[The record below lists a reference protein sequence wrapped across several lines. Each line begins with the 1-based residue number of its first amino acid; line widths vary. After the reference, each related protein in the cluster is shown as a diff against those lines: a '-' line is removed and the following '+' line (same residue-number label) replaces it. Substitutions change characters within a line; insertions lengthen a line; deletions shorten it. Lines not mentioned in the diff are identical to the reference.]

1 MGRNNNPTRGSTI
14 RHVVRTIAAAS
25 AAAAT
30 LVAGMLV
37 AGTANAA
44 SMRDP
49 FERTIQN
56 SNPGLWTNLGTITF
70 SNGNKYENME
80 QSLGVVDRVNGRNT
94 YCIQADVL
102 YTDTPEGPWSEWT
115 DENSRPDA
123 QRLAWL
129 TDKYNGNKDDL
140 TQAAIAGLIHRELD
154 PIGPE
159 YLQNVQRLGWKDGT
173 SWATY
178 EAKMNELWNEAVA
191 NTPENLDM
199 TYKYTTGERKGSVT
213 PSITNGNGAEIAG
226 IQYTVTLNGPAVFD
240 QTKTSTISGTTTN
253 EAIHLPWTATG
264 NGKVT
269 STVQHKIPKAIRLDS
284 PNQNLMGPTD
294 PQTVSKN
301 IQFDVLNNF
310 KPTIESNQTDHRIE
324 YGHAPEDD
332 LTWHVDPTG
341 GDWIEGATIKST
353 GTLYYFAKKPVEGR
367 TTVKDGVKAAT
378 ATVTGDKDGATNHV
392 DATSITMDPD
402 FVKAHKGATPS
413 NLPDTGWYTWVW
425 QITPDMQDAN
435 MKQYLSTDYDWS
447 DNVLEAESTQ
457 HMRNM
462 QPTIKSSV
470 SDAYKNDQSTVTG
483 ADGTERPSVQI
494 GSAQASDKTDVV
506 YLEKGSV
513 IRDKVTLNVTDVN
526 GDGKVDTQDWLHTKD
541 GQGEGKET
549 EDNQITL
556 TVNGTIYGGMTREQ
570 AEQAQK
576 DTAAGKTVELPK
588 QAVKLATA
596 TFTTNK
602 AGDYLIS
609 SSDEDKPV
617 AQWKA
622 EDGVDLTNLPSGYAT
637 FVFDIANKDQDTES
651 QTGIKPSKD
660 YPFAKDVHE
669 APFTADETVMIRL
682 TPKLDST
689 VSSKEVKAGETT
701 IDKLVVAKTNEKDVW
716 PTYPE
721 TNVTE
726 GETAKSTPLS
736 LDFHGVL
743 YKVSDDPSSAIEET
757 DTVPENA
764 VKVHEA
770 DIKDVTK
777 FGTYTTDS
785 FTLTDTGTYAW
796 HWVMTPS
803 LTGDQNHNP
812 LAALAWRQLTH
823 GRVQHAF
830 GLASEIVR
838 VQGKKPDVPKCEVST
853 KSQGEVAFENDKAD
867 LHDELLLKNCEQAAK
882 AEFELWKQANGDQSG
897 DVLITVTGKVDAV
910 DGAHSPTVTV
920 HETGT
925 YYWREKVYDKS
936 GKLISYGD
944 ARKSNET
951 VLVKEKG
958 LASTGVGTPMLLWAG
973 VLAGAGIA
981 LALAGSRKRIRL

>member
-1 MGRNNNPTRGSTI
+1 MGRNSNPTRGSTI

-25 AAAAT
+25 AAVAT
-30 LVAGMLV
+30 LAAGMLV

-44 SMRDP
+44 VMRDP
-49 FERTIQN
+49 GERSIQN
-56 SNPGLWTNLGTITF
+56 GNPGLWTNVGTITF
-70 SNGNKYENME
+70 SNGKKYENMA
-80 QSLGVVDRVNGRNT
+80 QSLGVVDRVNGKNT
-94 YCIQADVL
+94 YCIQADTL
-102 YTDTPEGPWSEWT
+102 YTGTSGTWGDWT
-115 DENSRPDA
+115 DERTKPDA
-123 QRLAWL
+123 QKLAWL
-129 TDKYNGNKDDL
+129 TDRHNGDRDDL
-140 TQAAIAGLIHRELD
+140 TQAAIAGLIHQKLD
-154 PIGPE
+154 PMGNE
-159 YLQNVQRLGWKDGT
+159 YLNGLRQLGWADGP
-173 SWATY
+173 SWDAYT
-178 EAKMNELWNEAVA
+178 AKMNSLWTEAV
-191 NTPENLDM
+191 NGTPTDLDM
-199 TYKYTTGERKGSVT
+199 QYRYTTGKRKGLVT
-213 PSITNGNGAEIAG
+213 PSIMNGNGVEIAG
-226 IQYTVTLNGPAVFD
+226 IQYTVTLKGPAVFD
-240 QTKTSTISGTTTN
+240 QTGTNTISGTTTN
-253 EAIHLPWTATG
+253 EAIHLSWTATG

-269 STVQHKIPKAIRLDS
+269 SIVQHKIPKATRLES

-301 IQFDVLNNF
+301 IQFEVLNNF
-310 KPTIESNQTDHRIE
+310 KPTIQSDQSDHRIE

-341 GDWIEGATIKST
+341 GDWIQGATIKST
-353 GTLYYFAKKPVEGR
+353 GTLYYFANKPVEGR
-367 TTVKDGVKAAT
+367 TTVRDGVKAAT
-378 ATVTGDKDGATNHV
+378 ATAAGDRDGATSHV
-392 DATSITMDPD
+392 DASSITMDPG
-402 FVKAHKGATPS
+402 FVKAHPGATPS
-413 NLPDTGWYTWVW
+413 SLPATGWYTWVW
-425 QITPDMQDAN
+425 QITPGMQDAN
-435 MKQYLSTDYDWS
+435 MRQYLPADYDWS
-447 DNVLEAESTQ
+447 DNVLEAETTLHVRS
-457 HMRNM
+457 M
-462 QPTIKSSV
+462 QPTITSSV
-470 SDAYKNDQSTVTG
+470 SAAYKTDQSKVTG
-483 ADGTERPSVQI
+483 ADGVERPAVQI
-494 GSAQASDKTDVV
+494 GSAAASDRTDVV
-506 YLEKGSV
+506 YLEKGGV
-513 IRDKVTLNVTDVN
+513 IRDKVTLGVSDVN
-526 GDGKVDTQDWLHTKD
+526 GDGKTDTADWLHTKD
-541 GQGEGKET
+541 GQGEGRET
-549 EDNQITL
+549 EANQITIR
-556 TVNGTIYGGMTREQ
+556 VNGTLYGGMTREQ

-602 AGDYLIS
+602 AGDYLLS
-609 SSDEDKPV
+609 SRKGEKPAGV
-617 AQWKA
+617 WKA
-622 EDGVDLTNLPSGYAT
+622 ENGIDLTNPPSGYAT
-637 FVFDIANKDQDTES
+637 FVYDIANKDQDTES
-651 QTGIKPSKD
+651 QTGIKPSDD

-669 APFTADETVMIRL
+669 APFTADETVMFRL

-701 IDKLVVAKTNEKDVW
+701 VDKLVVAKTNEKDVW

-726 GETAKSTPLS
+726 GETPKSTPLS

-743 YKVSDDPSSAIEET
+743 YKVSDDPSAAIEET

-764 VKVHEA
+764 VKVHET

-785 FTLTDTGTYAW
+785 FTLTESGTYAW

-823 GRVQHAF
+823 GKVQHAF

-838 VQGKKPDVPKCEVST
+838 VLKPETPKCEVST
-853 KSQGEVAFENDKAD
+853 KSQGEVTFENGKAD
-867 LHDELLLKNCEQAAK
+867 LHDELLLKNCSDAAK
-882 AEFELWKQANGDQSG
+882 AEFELWKQSNGDQSG
-897 DVLITVTGKVDAV
+897 DVLITVTGKVDAK
-910 DGAHSPTVTV
+910 DGIHSPTVTV

-925 YYWREKVYDKS
+925 YYWREKVYDQT

-944 ARKSNET
+944 ARKPNET

>member
-37 AGTANAA
+37 AGTADAA
-44 SMRDP
+44 DMRDP
-49 FERTIQN
+49 FERSIQN
-56 SNPGLWTNLGTITF
+56 GNPGLWANLGTITF
-70 SNGNKYENME
+70 SNGHKYEDME
-80 QSLGVVDRVNGRNT
+80 QSLGVVDKVNGKNV
-94 YCIQADVL
+94 YCIQADTL
-102 YTDTPEGPWSEWT
+102 YTGTTGTWGEWT
-115 DENSRPDA
+115 DAKTKPDA

-129 TDKYNGNKDDL
+129 ADKYNGNTDDL
-140 TQAAIAGLIHRELD
+140 TQAAIAGLIHQKLD
-154 PIGPE
+154 PMGEE
-159 YLQNVQRLGWKDGT
+159 YLKGIERLGWKDGT
-173 SWATY
+173 SWDTY
-178 EAKMNELWNEAVA
+178 TKKMNELWNEAVA
-191 NTPENLDM
+191 NTPSNLDM
-199 TYKYTTGERKGSVT
+199 RYQYTIGQRKGTIDVG
-213 PSITNGNGAEIAG
+213 IQNGNGGFLSG
-226 IQYTVTLNGPAVFD
+226 ITYTATLKGPAVFD
-240 QTKTSTISGTTTN
+240 QTGKNTISGTTTN
-253 EAIHLPWTATG
+253 SAQHVAWTATG
-264 NGKVT
+264 NGKVMP
-269 STVQHKIPKAIRLDS
+269 VFNYKVPKAAKLSS
-284 PNQNLMGPTD
+284 PNQNLMAATD
-294 PQTVSKN
+294 PETVSKN
-301 IQFDVLNNF
+301 IQFEVLNNF

-332 LTWHVDPTG
+332 LTWHVDPSG

-367 TTVKDGVKAAT
+367 TTVRDGVKAAT
-378 ATVTGDKDGATNHV
+378 ATVTGDRDGATSHV
-392 DATSITMDPD
+392 DASSITMDPG
-402 FVKAHKGATPS
+402 FVKAHPGATPS
-413 NLPDTGWYTWVW
+413 SLPATGWYTWVW
-425 QITPDMQDAN
+425 EITPGMQDAD
-435 MKQYLSTDYDWS
+435 MRQYLPADYDWS
-447 DNVLEAESTQ
+447 DNVLEAETTL
-457 HMRNM
+457 HVRNM
-462 QPTIKSSV
+462 QPTITSSV
-470 SDAYKNDQSTVTG
+470 SAAYKHDQSTVTG
-483 ADGTERPSVQI
+483 ADGVERPAVQI
-494 GSAQASDKTDVV
+494 GSQAASDRTDVV
-506 YLEKGSV
+506 YLEKGGV
-513 IRDKVTLNVTDVN
+513 IRDKVTLGVADVN
-526 GDGKVDTQDWLHTKD
+526 GDGKTDTADWLHTRD
-541 GQGEGKET
+541 GQGEGRET
-549 EDNQITL
+549 EANQITIR
-556 TVNGTIYGGMTREQ
+556 VNGTLYGGMTREQ

-576 DTAAGKTVELPK
+576 DAASGKTVELPK
-588 QAVKLATA
+588 QAVKLATT

-602 AGDYLIS
+602 TGDYLIS

-637 FVFDIANKDQDTES
+637 FVFDIANKDQDTEN
-651 QTGIKPSKD
+651 QTGIEPSRD

-669 APFTADETVMIRL
+669 APFTADETVMFRL

-701 IDKLVVAKTNEKDVW
+701 VDRLVVAKTNEKDVW
-716 PTYPE
+716 PTYPQS
-721 TNVTE
+721 NVTE
-726 GETAKSTPLS
+726 GETPKGTPLS

-743 YKVSDDPSSAIEET
+743 YKVSDDPAAAIEQT
-757 DTVPENA
+757 DTVPDNA
-764 VKVHEA
+764 VKVHET
-770 DIKDVTK
+770 DIKDVTR

-785 FTLTDTGTYAW
+785 FTLTEPGTYAW

-853 KSQGEVAFENDKAD
+853 KSQGEVTMENGRAD

>member
-14 RHVVRTIAAAS
+14 RHVVRTIAAGV

-30 LVAGMLV
+30 LAAGMLV
-37 AGTANAA
+37 AGTADAA
-44 SMRDP
+44 DMRDP
-49 FERTIQN
+49 FERSIQN
-56 SNPGLWTNLGTITF
+56 GNPGLWANMGTITF
-70 SNGNKYENME
+70 SNGHKYEDRE
-80 QSLGVVDRVNGRNT
+80 QSLGVVDKVNGKNV
-94 YCIQADVL
+94 YCIQADTL
-102 YTDTPEGPWSEWT
+102 YTGTAGTWGEWT
-115 DENSRPDA
+115 DAKTKPDA

-129 TDKYNGNKDDL
+129 TDKYNGNTDDL
-140 TQAAIAGLIHRELD
+140 TQAAIAGLIHQKLD
-154 PIGPE
+154 PMGEE
-159 YLQNVQRLGWKDGT
+159 YLKGIERLGWKDGT
-173 SWATY
+173 SWDTY
-178 EAKMNELWNEAVA
+178 TKKMNELWNEAVA
-191 NTPENLDM
+191 NTPSNLDM
-199 TYKYTTGERKGSVT
+199 RYQYTIGQRKGTIDVG
-213 PSITNGNGAEIAG
+213 IQNGNGGFLSG
-226 IQYTVTLNGPAVFD
+226 ITYTATLKGPAVFD
-240 QTKTSTISGTTTN
+240 QTGKNTISGTTTN
-253 EAIHLPWTATG
+253 SAQHVAWTATG
-264 NGKVT
+264 NGKVMP
-269 STVQHKIPKAIRLDS
+269 VFNYKVPKAAKLSS
-284 PNQNLMGPTD
+284 PNQNLMAATD
-294 PQTVSKN
+294 PETVSKN
-301 IQFDVLNNF
+301 IQFEVLNNF

-332 LTWHVDPTG
+332 LTWHVDPSG

-353 GTLYYFAKKPVEGR
+353 GTLYYFAKKPVEGQ

-392 DATSITMDPD
+392 DAASITMDPD
-402 FVKAHKGATPS
+402 FVKTHPGATPS
-413 NLPDTGWYTWVW
+413 SLPATGWYTWVW

-447 DNVLEAESTQ
+447 DNVLEAETTLHVRS
-457 HMRNM
+457 M
-462 QPTIKSSV
+462 QPTITSSV
-470 SDAYKNDQSTVTG
+470 SDAYKTDQSKVTG
-483 ADGTERPSVQI
+483 ADGIERPAVQI
-494 GSAQASDKTDVV
+494 GSAAASDRTDVV

-513 IRDKVTLNVTDVN
+513 IRDKVTLGVSDVN
-526 GDGKVDTQDWLHTKD
+526 GDGKTDTADWLHTKD
-541 GQGEGKET
+541 GQGEGRET
-549 EDNQITL
+549 EANQITIR
-556 TVNGTIYGGMTREQ
+556 VNGTLYGGMTREQ

-588 QAVKLATA
+588 QAVKLATT

-602 AGDYLIS
+602 AGDYLLS
-609 SSDEDKPV
+609 SRKGEKPAGV
-617 AQWKA
+617 WKA
-622 EDGVDLTNLPSGYAT
+622 ENGIDLTNPPSGYAT
-637 FVFDIANKDQDTES
+637 FVYDIANRDQDTKN
-651 QTGIKPSKD
+651 QTGIEPSKD

-669 APFTADETVMIRL
+669 APFTADETIMTRL
-682 TPKLDST
+682 TPNLDST

-726 GETAKSTPLS
+726 GETPKSTPLS

-743 YKVSDDPSSAIEET
+743 YKVSDDPSAAIEET

-764 VKVHEA
+764 VKVHET

-785 FTLTDTGTYAW
+785 FTLTESGTYAW

-812 LAALAWRQLTH
+812 LTALAWRQLTH
-823 GRVQHAF
+823 GKVQHAF

-838 VQGKKPDVPKCEVST
+838 VRKPETPKCEVST
-853 KSQGEVAFENDKAD
+853 RSQGEVTMENGRAD

-897 DVLITVTGKVDAV
+897 DVLITVTGKVDAK

-925 YYWREKVYDKS
+925 YYWREKVYDQT

-951 VLVKEKG
+951 VLVKEKD

>member
-25 AAAAT
+25 AAVAT
-30 LVAGMLV
+30 LAAGLLV
-37 AGTANAA
+37 AGTADAA
-44 SMRDP
+44 TMRDP
-49 FERTIQN
+49 FERSIQN
-56 SNPGLWTNLGTITF
+56 GNPGLWTNVGTITF
-70 SNGNKYENME
+70 SNGKKYENVA
-80 QSLGVVDRVNGRNT
+80 QSLGVVDRVNGKNT
-94 YCIQADVL
+94 YCIEADTL
-102 YTDTPEGPWSEWT
+102 YTGTTGDWGDWT
-115 DENSRPDA
+115 DERTKPDA

-129 TDKYNGNKDDL
+129 ADRYNGDRDDL
-140 TQAAIAGLIHRELD
+140 TQAAIAGLIHQKLD
-154 PIGPE
+154 PMGNE
-159 YLQNVQRLGWKDGT
+159 YLSGLRQLGWADEL
-173 SWATY
+173 SWDAYT
-178 EAKMNELWNEAVA
+178 AKMNSLWTEAV
-191 NTPENLDM
+191 NGTPKDLDM
-199 TYKYTTGERKGSVT
+199 QYRYTTGKRKGLVT
-213 PSITNGNGAEIAG
+213 PSIMNGNGVEIAG
-226 IQYTVTLNGPAVFD
+226 IQYTVTLKGPAVFD
-240 QTKTSTISGTTTN
+240 QTGTNTISGTTTN
-253 EAIHLPWTATG
+253 EAIHLSWTATG

-269 STVQHKIPKAIRLDS
+269 SIVQHKIPKATRLES

-301 IQFDVLNNF
+301 IQFEVLNNF
-310 KPTIESNQTDHRIE
+310 KPTIQSDQSDHRIE

-341 GDWIEGATIKST
+341 GDWIQGATIKST

-378 ATVTGDKDGATNHV
+378 ATVAGDRDGATSHV
-392 DATSITMDPD
+392 DASSIAMDPG
-402 FVKAHKGATPS
+402 FVKAHPGATPS
-413 NLPDTGWYTWVW
+413 SLPATGWYTWVW
-425 QITPDMQDAN
+425 EITPGMQDAN
-435 MKQYLSTDYDWS
+435 MRQYLSPDYDWS
-447 DNVLEAESTQ
+447 DNVLEAETTL
-457 HMRNM
+457 HVRGM
-462 QPTIKSSV
+462 QPTITSSV
-470 SDAYKNDQSTVTG
+470 SAAYRTDQSKVTG
-483 ADGTERPSVQI
+483 ADGIERPAVQI
-494 GSAQASDKTDVV
+494 GSAAASDRTDVV
-506 YLEKGSV
+506 YLEKGGV
-513 IRDKVTLNVTDVN
+513 IRDKVTLGVSDVN
-526 GDGKVDTQDWLHTKD
+526 GDGKTDTADWLHTKD
-541 GQGEGKET
+541 GQGEGRET
-549 EDNQITL
+549 EANQITIR
-556 TVNGTIYGGMTREQ
+556 VNGTLYGGMTREQ

-588 QAVKLATA
+588 QAVKLATT

-602 AGDYLIS
+602 AGDYLLS
-609 SSDEDKPV
+609 SRKGEKPAGV
-617 AQWKA
+617 WKA
-622 EDGVDLTNLPSGYAT
+622 ENGIDLTNPPSGYAT
-637 FVFDIANKDQDTES
+637 FVYDIANRDQDTKN
-651 QTGIKPSKD
+651 QTGIEPSRD

-701 IDKLVVAKTNEKDVW
+701 VDKLVVAKTNEKDVW

-726 GETAKSTPLS
+726 GETPKGTPLS

-743 YKVSDDPSSAIEET
+743 YKVSDDPSAAIEET

-764 VKVHEA
+764 VKVHET

-785 FTLTDTGTYAW
+785 FTLTESGTYAW

-823 GRVQHAF
+823 GKVQHAF

-838 VQGKKPDVPKCEVST
+838 VRKPETPKCEVST
-853 KSQGEVAFENDKAD
+853 KSQGEVTFENGKAD
-867 LHDELLLKNCEQAAK
+867 LHDELLLKNCSDAAK
-882 AEFELWKQANGDQSG
+882 AEFELWRQADGDQSG
-897 DVLITVTGKVDAV
+897 DVLITVTGKVDAK
-910 DGAHSPTVTV
+910 DGIHSPTVTV

-925 YYWREKVYDKS
+925 YYWREKVYDQT

-944 ARKSNET
+944 ARKPNET

>member
-1 MGRNNNPTRGSTI
+1 MGRNSNPTRGSTI

-25 AAAAT
+25 AAVTT
-30 LVAGMLV
+30 LAAGMLV
-37 AGTANAA
+37 AGTADAA
-44 SMRDP
+44 VMRDP
-49 FERTIQN
+49 FERSIQN
-56 SNPGLWTNLGTITF
+56 DNPGLWSNLGTITF
-70 SNGNKYENME
+70 SNGKKYENIA
-80 QSLGVVDRVNGRNT
+80 QSLGVVDRVNGKNA
-94 YCIQADVL
+94 YCIQADTL
-102 YTDTPEGPWSEWT
+102 YTGTSGTWGDWT
-115 DENSRPDA
+115 DERTKPDA
-123 QRLAWL
+123 QKLAWL
-129 TDKYNGNKDDL
+129 IDRHNGDRDDL
-140 TQAAIAGLIHRELD
+140 TQAAIAGLIHQKLD
-154 PIGPE
+154 PMGNE
-159 YLQNVQRLGWKDGT
+159 YLNGLRQLGWADGP
-173 SWATY
+173 SWDAYT
-178 EAKMNELWNEAVA
+178 AKMNSLWTEAV
-191 NTPENLDM
+191 NGTPTDLDM
-199 TYKYTTGERKGSVT
+199 QYRYTTGKRKGLVT
-213 PSITNGNGAEIAG
+213 PSIMNGNGVEIAG
-226 IQYTVTLNGPAVFD
+226 IQYTVTLKGPAVFD
-240 QTKTSTISGTTTN
+240 QTGTNTISGTTTN
-253 EAIHLPWTATG
+253 EAIHLSWTATG

-269 STVQHKIPKAIRLDS
+269 SIVQHKIPKATRLNS

-301 IQFDVLNNF
+301 IQFEVLNNF
-310 KPTIESNQTDHRIE
+310 KPTIQSDQSDHRIE

-341 GDWIEGATIKST
+341 GDWIQGATIKST

-367 TTVKDGVKAAT
+367 TTVRDGVKAAT
-378 ATVTGDKDGATNHV
+378 ATAAGDRDGATSHV
-392 DATSITMDPD
+392 DASSITMDPG
-402 FVKAHKGATPS
+402 FVKAHPGATPS
-413 NLPDTGWYTWVW
+413 SLPATGWYTWVW
-425 QITPDMQDAN
+425 EITPGMQDAN
-435 MKQYLSTDYDWS
+435 MRQYLPADYDWS
-447 DNVLEAESTQ
+447 DNVLEAETTLHVRS
-457 HMRNM
+457 M
-462 QPTIKSSV
+462 QPTITSSV
-470 SDAYKNDQSTVTG
+470 SAAYKTDQSKVTG
-483 ADGTERPSVQI
+483 ADGIERPAVQI
-494 GSAQASDKTDVV
+494 GSAAASDRTDVV
-506 YLEKGSV
+506 YLEKGGV
-513 IRDKVTLNVTDVN
+513 IRDKVTLGVADVN
-526 GDGKVDTQDWLHTKD
+526 GDGKTDTADWLHTKD
-541 GQGEGKET
+541 GQGEGRET
-549 EDNQITL
+549 EANQITIR
-556 TVNGTIYGGMTREQ
+556 VNGTLYGGMTREQ

-576 DTAAGKTVELPK
+576 DAASGKTVELPK

-602 AGDYLIS
+602 AGDYLLS
-609 SSDEDKPV
+609 SRKGEKPAGV
-617 AQWKA
+617 WKA
-622 EDGVDLTNLPSGYAT
+622 ENGIDLTNPPSGYAT
-637 FVFDIANKDQDTES
+637 FVYDIANRDQDTKN
-651 QTGIKPSKD
+651 QTGIEPSRD

-669 APFTADETVMIRL
+669 APFTADETVMFRL

-726 GETAKSTPLS
+726 GETPKSTPLS

-743 YKVSDDPSSAIEET
+743 YKVSDDPSAAIEET

-764 VKVHEA
+764 VKVHET

-785 FTLTDTGTYAW
+785 FTLTESGTYAW
-796 HWVMTPS
+796 HWTMTPS

-812 LAALAWRQLTH
+812 LTALAWRQLTH
-823 GRVQHAF
+823 GKVQHAF

-838 VQGKKPDVPKCEVST
+838 VRKPETPKCEVST
-853 KSQGEVAFENDKAD
+853 RSQGEVTMENGRAD

-897 DVLITVTGKVDAV
+897 DVLITVTGKVDAK

-925 YYWREKVYDKS
+925 YYWREKVYDQT

>member
-25 AAAAT
+25 AAVAT
-30 LVAGMLV
+30 LAAGLLV
-37 AGTANAA
+37 AGTADAA
-44 SMRDP
+44 TMRDP
-49 FERTIQN
+49 FERSIQN
-56 SNPGLWTNLGTITF
+56 GNPGLWTNVGTITF
-70 SNGNKYENME
+70 SNGKKYENVA
-80 QSLGVVDRVNGRNT
+80 QSLGVVDRVNGKNT
-94 YCIQADVL
+94 YCIEADTL
-102 YTDTPEGPWSEWT
+102 YTGTTGDWGDWT
-115 DENSRPDA
+115 DERTKPDA

-129 TDKYNGNKDDL
+129 ADRYNGDRDDL
-140 TQAAIAGLIHRELD
+140 TQAAIAGLIHQKLD
-154 PIGPE
+154 PMGNE
-159 YLQNVQRLGWKDGT
+159 YLSGLRQLGWADEP
-173 SWATY
+173 SWDAYT
-178 EAKMNELWNEAVA
+178 AKMNSLWTEAV
-191 NTPENLDM
+191 NGTPKDLDM
-199 TYKYTTGERKGSVT
+199 QYRYTTGKRKGLVT
-213 PSITNGNGAEIAG
+213 PSIMNGNGVEIAG
-226 IQYTVTLNGPAVFD
+226 IQYTVTLKGPAVFD
-240 QTKTSTISGTTTN
+240 QTGTNTISGTTTN
-253 EAIHLPWTATG
+253 EAIHLSWTATG

-269 STVQHKIPKAIRLDS
+269 SIVQHKIPKATRLES

-301 IQFDVLNNF
+301 IQFEVLNNF
-310 KPTIESNQTDHRIE
+310 KPTIQSDQSDHRIE

-341 GDWIEGATIKST
+341 GDWIQGATIKST

-378 ATVTGDKDGATNHV
+378 ATVAGDRDGATSHV
-392 DATSITMDPD
+392 DASSIAMDPG
-402 FVKAHKGATPS
+402 FVKAHPGATPS
-413 NLPDTGWYTWVW
+413 SLPATGWYTWVW
-425 QITPDMQDAN
+425 EITPGMQDAN
-435 MKQYLSTDYDWS
+435 MRQYLSPDYDWS
-447 DNVLEAESTQ
+447 DNVLEAETTL
-457 HMRNM
+457 HVRGM
-462 QPTIKSSV
+462 QPTITSSV
-470 SDAYKNDQSTVTG
+470 SAAYRTDQSKVTG
-483 ADGTERPSVQI
+483 ADGIERPAVQI
-494 GSAQASDKTDVV
+494 GSAAASDRTDVV
-506 YLEKGSV
+506 YLEKGGV
-513 IRDKVTLNVTDVN
+513 IRDKVTLGVSDVN
-526 GDGKVDTQDWLHTKD
+526 GDGKTDTADWLHTKD
-541 GQGEGKET
+541 GQGEGRET
-549 EDNQITL
+549 EANQITIR
-556 TVNGTIYGGMTREQ
+556 VNGTLYGGMTREQ

-588 QAVKLATA
+588 QAVKLATT

-602 AGDYLIS
+602 AGDYLLS
-609 SSDEDKPV
+609 SRKGEKPAGV
-617 AQWKA
+617 WKA
-622 EDGVDLTNLPSGYAT
+622 ENGIDLTNPPSGYAT
-637 FVFDIANKDQDTES
+637 FVYDIANRDQDTKN
-651 QTGIKPSKD
+651 QTGIEPSRD

-669 APFTADETVMIRL
+669 APFTADETVMFRL

-701 IDKLVVAKTNEKDVW
+701 VDKLVVAKTNEKDVW

-726 GETAKSTPLS
+726 GETPKGTPLS

-743 YKVSDDPSSAIEET
+743 YKVSDDPSAAIEET

-764 VKVHEA
+764 VKVHET

-785 FTLTDTGTYAW
+785 FTLTESGTYAW

-823 GRVQHAF
+823 GKVQHAF

-838 VQGKKPDVPKCEVST
+838 VRKPETPKCEVST
-853 KSQGEVAFENDKAD
+853 KSQGEVTFENGKAD
-867 LHDELLLKNCEQAAK
+867 LHDELLLKNCSDAAK
-882 AEFELWKQANGDQSG
+882 AEFELWRQADGDQSG
-897 DVLITVTGKVDAV
+897 DVLITVTGKVDAK
-910 DGAHSPTVTV
+910 DGIHSPTVTV

-925 YYWREKVYDKS
+925 YYWREKVYDQT

-944 ARKSNET
+944 ARKPNET

>member
-25 AAAAT
+25 ATVAT
-30 LVAGMLV
+30 LAAGMLV
-37 AGTANAA
+37 AGTADAA
-44 SMRDP
+44 DMRDP
-49 FERTIQN
+49 FERSIQN
-56 SNPGLWTNLGTITF
+56 GNPGLWANMGTITF
-70 SNGNKYENME
+70 SNGHKYEDME
-80 QSLGVVDRVNGRNT
+80 QSLGVVDKVNGKNV
-94 YCIQADVL
+94 YCIQADTL
-102 YTDTPEGPWSEWT
+102 YTGTAGTWGEWT
-115 DENSRPDA
+115 DAKTKPDA

-129 TDKYNGNKDDL
+129 TDKYNGNTDDL
-140 TQAAIAGLIHRELD
+140 TQAAIAGLIHQKLD
-154 PIGPE
+154 PMGEE
-159 YLQNVQRLGWKDGT
+159 YLKGIERLGWKDGT
-173 SWATY
+173 SWDTY
-178 EAKMNELWNEAVA
+178 TKKMNELWNEAVA
-191 NTPENLDM
+191 NTPSNLDM
-199 TYKYTTGERKGSVT
+199 RYQYTIGQRKGTIDVG
-213 PSITNGNGAEIAG
+213 IQNGNGGFLSG
-226 IQYTVTLNGPAVFD
+226 ITYTATLKGPAVFD
-240 QTKTSTISGTTTN
+240 QTGKNTISGTTTN
-253 EAIHLPWTATG
+253 SAQHVAWTATG
-264 NGKVT
+264 NGKVMP
-269 STVQHKIPKAIRLDS
+269 VFNYKVPKAAKLSS
-284 PNQNLMGPTD
+284 PNQNLMAATD
-294 PQTVSKN
+294 PETVSKN
-301 IQFDVLNNF
+301 IQFEVLNNF

-332 LTWHVDPTG
+332 LTWHVDPSG

-353 GTLYYFAKKPVEGR
+353 GTLYYFAKKPVEGQ

-392 DATSITMDPD
+392 DAASITMDPD
-402 FVKAHKGATPS
+402 FVKTHPGATPS
-413 NLPDTGWYTWVW
+413 SLPDTGWYTWVW

-447 DNVLEAESTQ
+447 DNVLEAETTL
-457 HMRNM
+457 HVRNM
-462 QPTIKSSV
+462 QPTITSSV
-470 SDAYKNDQSTVTG
+470 SAAYKTDQSKVTG
-483 ADGTERPSVQI
+483 ADGIERPAVQI
-494 GSAQASDKTDVV
+494 GSAAASDRTDVV
-506 YLEKGSV
+506 YLEKGGV
-513 IRDKVTLNVTDVN
+513 IRDKVTLGVSDVN
-526 GDGKVDTQDWLHTKD
+526 GDGKTDTADWLHTKD
-541 GQGEGKET
+541 GQGEGRET
-549 EDNQITL
+549 EANQITIR
-556 TVNGTIYGGMTREQ
+556 VNGTLYGGMTREQ

-576 DTAAGKTVELPK
+576 DAASGKTVELPR
-588 QAVKLATA
+588 QAVKLATT

-602 AGDYLIS
+602 AGDYLLS
-609 SSDEDKPV
+609 SRKGEKPAGV
-617 AQWKA
+617 WKA
-622 EDGVDLTNLPSGYAT
+622 ENGIDLTNPPSGYAT
-637 FVFDIANKDQDTES
+637 FVYDIANRDQDTKN
-651 QTGIKPSKD
+651 QTGIEPSRD

-669 APFTADETVMIRL
+669 APFTADETVMFRL

-701 IDKLVVAKTNEKDVW
+701 VDKLVVAKTNEKDVW

-726 GETAKSTPLS
+726 GETPKGTPLS

-743 YKVSDDPSSAIEET
+743 YKVSDDPSAAIEET

-764 VKVHEA
+764 VKVHET

-785 FTLTDTGTYAW
+785 FTLTESGTYAW

-823 GRVQHAF
+823 GKVQHAF

-838 VQGKKPDVPKCEVST
+838 VRKPETPKCEVST
-853 KSQGEVAFENDKAD
+853 KSQGEVTFENGKAD
-867 LHDELLLKNCEQAAK
+867 LHDELLLKNCSDAAK
-882 AEFELWKQANGDQSG
+882 AEFELWRQADGDQSG

>member
-1 MGRNNNPTRGSTI
+1 MGSTHND
-14 RHVVRTIAAAS
+14 RHWARTLAAGV

-30 LVAGMLV
+30 LAAGMLV
-37 AGTANAA
+37 AGTADAA
-44 SMRDP
+44 DMRDP
-49 FERTIQN
+49 FERSIQN
-56 SNPGLWTNLGTITF
+56 GNPGLWVNMGTITF
-70 SNGNKYENME
+70 SNGHKYEDVE
-80 QSLGVVDRVNGRNT
+80 QSIGVVDRVNGKNA
-94 YCIQADVL
+94 YCIQADTL
-102 YTDTPEGPWSEWT
+102 YTGTAGTWGEWT
-115 DENSRPDA
+115 DAKTKPDA

-129 TDKYNGNKDDL
+129 ADRYNDDRDDL
-140 TQAAIAGLIHRELD
+140 TQAAIAGLIHQKLD
-154 PIGPE
+154 PMGGE
-159 YLQNVQRLGWKDGT
+159 YMNGIQRLGWKDGT
-173 SWATY
+173 GWDTY
-178 EAKMNELWNEAVA
+178 TAKMDSLWNEAVA
-191 NTPENLDM
+191 NTPSNLDM
-199 TYKYTTGERKGSVT
+199 RYQYTIGKRKGMVT
-213 PSITNGNGAEIAG
+213 PSIMNGNG
-226 IQYTVTLNGPAVFD
+226 QYMSGMPFRITLQGPAVFD
-240 QTKTSTISGTTTN
+240 QTGTNTIDGTTTDRKQDF
-253 EAIHLPWTATG
+253 AWTATG

-269 STVQHKIPKAIRLDS
+269 SSVSYEGHQARKLTS
-284 PNQNLMGPTD
+284 PNQDLMAPTD
-294 PQTVSKN
+294 PETVSKN
-301 IQFDVLNNF
+301 IQFEVLNNF
-310 KPTIESNQTDHRIE
+310 KPTIQSDQTDHRIE

-353 GTLYYFAKKPVEGR
+353 GTLYHFAKKPVEGR

-378 ATVTGDKDGATNHV
+378 ATVTGDRDGATNHV
-392 DATSITMDPD
+392 DAASITMDPG
-402 FVKAHKGATPS
+402 FVKTHPGATPS
-413 NLPDTGWYTWVW
+413 SLPDTGWYTWVW

-435 MKQYLSTDYDWS
+435 MRQYLSADYDWS

-457 HMRNM
+457 HVRSM

-470 SDAYKNDQSTVTG
+470 SAAYRNDQSTVTG
-483 ADGTERPSVQI
+483 ADGIERPAVQI
-494 GSAQASDKTDVV
+494 GSAAASDKTDVV

-513 IRDKVTLNVTDVN
+513 IRDKVTLGVTDVN
-526 GDGKVDTQDWLHTKD
+526 GDGKTDTADWLHTKD
-541 GQGEGKET
+541 GQGEGRET
-549 EDNQITL
+549 EANQITIR
-556 TVNGTIYGGMTREQ
+556 VNGTLYGGMTREQ

-576 DTAAGKTVELPK
+576 DAASGKTVELPK

-637 FVFDIANKDQDTES
+637 FVFDIANKDQDTEN
-651 QTGIKPSKD
+651 QTGIKPSDD

-669 APFTADETVMIRL
+669 APFTADETIMGRL

-701 IDKLVVAKTNEKDVW
+701 VDKLVIAKTNEKDVW

-726 GETAKSTPLS
+726 GETPKGVPLS

-743 YKVSDDPSSAIEET
+743 YKVSDDPSAAIEQT

-764 VKVHEA
+764 VKVHET
-770 DIKDVTK
+770 DIKDVTG

-785 FTLTDTGTYAW
+785 FTLTESGTYAW

-838 VQGKKPDVPKCEVST
+838 VQGRKPETPRCEVST
-853 KSQGEVAFENDKAD
+853 RSQGEVTLENGRAD

-882 AEFELWKQANGDQSG
+882 AEFELWRQANGDQSG
-897 DVLITVTGKVDAV
+897 DVLITVTGKVDAK
-910 DGAHSPTVTV
+910 DGVHSPTVTV

-925 YYWREKVYDKS
+925 YYWREKVYDQT
-936 GKLISYGD
+936 GGLVSYGD
-944 ARKSNET
+944 ARKPNET
-951 VLVKEKG
+951 VTVREKQ
-958 LASTGVGTPMLLWAG
+958 LASTGLGVLPAVAAGMLLAG
-973 VLAGAGIA
+973 LGAAFA
-981 LALAGSRKRIRL
+981 LRSRRRA

>member
-25 AAAAT
+25 AAVAT
-30 LVAGMLV
+30 LAAGMLV

-44 SMRDP
+44 VMRDP
-49 FERTIQN
+49 GERSIQN
-56 SNPGLWTNLGTITF
+56 GNPGLWTNVGTITF
-70 SNGNKYENME
+70 SNGKKYENMA
-80 QSLGVVDRVNGRNT
+80 QSLGVVDRVNGKNA
-94 YCIQADVL
+94 YCIQADTL
-102 YTDTPEGPWSEWT
+102 YTGTSGTWGDWT
-115 DENSRPDA
+115 DERTKPDA
-123 QRLAWL
+123 QKLAWL
-129 TDKYNGNKDDL
+129 TDRHNGDRDDL
-140 TQAAIAGLIHRELD
+140 TQAAIAGLIHQKLD
-154 PIGPE
+154 PMGNE
-159 YLQNVQRLGWKDGT
+159 YLNGLRQLGWADGP
-173 SWATY
+173 SWDAYT
-178 EAKMNELWNEAVA
+178 AKMNSLWTEAV
-191 NTPENLDM
+191 NGTPTDLDM
-199 TYKYTTGERKGSVT
+199 QYRYTTGKRKGLVT
-213 PSITNGNGAEIAG
+213 PSIMNGNGVEIAG
-226 IQYTVTLNGPAVFD
+226 IQYTVTLKGPAVFD
-240 QTKTSTISGTTTN
+240 QTGTNTISGTTTN
-253 EAIHLPWTATG
+253 EAIHLSWTATG

-269 STVQHKIPKAIRLDS
+269 SIVQHKIPKATRLES

-301 IQFDVLNNF
+301 IQFEVLNNF
-310 KPTIESNQTDHRIE
+310 KPTIQSDQSDHRIE

-341 GDWIEGATIKST
+341 GDWIQGATIKST
-353 GTLYYFAKKPVEGR
+353 GTLYYFANKPVEGR
-367 TTVKDGVKAAT
+367 TTVRDGVKAAT
-378 ATVTGDKDGATNHV
+378 ATAAGDRDGATSHV
-392 DATSITMDPD
+392 DASSITMDPG
-402 FVKAHKGATPS
+402 FVKAHPGATPS
-413 NLPDTGWYTWVW
+413 SLPATGWYTWVW
-425 QITPDMQDAN
+425 QITPGMQDAN
-435 MKQYLSTDYDWS
+435 MRQYLPADYDWS
-447 DNVLEAESTQ
+447 DNVLEAETTLHVRS
-457 HMRNM
+457 M
-462 QPTIKSSV
+462 QPTITSSV
-470 SDAYKNDQSTVTG
+470 SAAYKTDQSKVTG
-483 ADGTERPSVQI
+483 ADGVERPAVQI
-494 GSAQASDKTDVV
+494 GSAAASDRTDVV
-506 YLEKGSV
+506 YLEKGGV
-513 IRDKVTLNVTDVN
+513 IRDKVTLGVSDVN
-526 GDGKVDTQDWLHTKD
+526 GDGKTDTADWLHTKD
-541 GQGEGKET
+541 GQGEGRET
-549 EDNQITL
+549 EANQITIR
-556 TVNGTIYGGMTREQ
+556 VNGTLYGGMTREQ

-576 DTAAGKTVELPK
+576 DAASGKNVELPG
-588 QAVKLATA
+588 QAVKLATT

-602 AGDYLIS
+602 AGDYLLS
-609 SSDEDKPV
+609 SRKGEKPV
-617 AQWKA
+617 GVWKA
-622 EDGVDLTNLPSGYAT
+622 ENGIDLTNLPSGYAT

-651 QTGIKPSKD
+651 QTGIKPSDD

-669 APFTADETVMIRL
+669 APFTADETVMFRL

-701 IDKLVVAKTNEKDVW
+701 VDKLVVAKTNEKDVW

-812 LAALAWRQLTH
+812 LTALAWRQLTH

-853 KSQGEVAFENDKAD
+853 KSQGEVTFENGKAD

-973 VLAGAGIA
+973 GLAGAGIA

>member
-25 AAAAT
+25 AAVAT
-30 LVAGMLV
+30 LAAGLLV
-37 AGTANAA
+37 AGTADAA
-44 SMRDP
+44 TMRDP
-49 FERTIQN
+49 FERSIQN
-56 SNPGLWTNLGTITF
+56 GNPGLWTNVGTITF
-70 SNGNKYENME
+70 SNGKKYENMA
-80 QSLGVVDRVNGRNT
+80 QSLGVVDRVNGKNT
-94 YCIQADVL
+94 YCIEADTL
-102 YTDTPEGPWSEWT
+102 YTGTTGDWGDWT
-115 DENSRPDA
+115 DERTKPDA
-123 QRLAWL
+123 QQLAWL
-129 TDKYNGNKDDL
+129 ADRYNGDRDDL
-140 TQAAIAGLIHRELD
+140 TQAAIAGLIHQKLD
-154 PIGPE
+154 PMGNE
-159 YLQNVQRLGWKDGT
+159 YLSGLRQLGWADEL
-173 SWATY
+173 SWDAYT
-178 EAKMNELWNEAVA
+178 AKMNSLWTEAV
-191 NTPENLDM
+191 NGTPKDLDM
-199 TYKYTTGERKGSVT
+199 QRRYTTGKRKGLVT
-213 PSITNGNGAEIAG
+213 PSIMNGNGVEIAG
-226 IQYTVTLNGPAVFD
+226 IQYTVTLKGPAVFD
-240 QTKTSTISGTTTN
+240 QTGTNTISGTTTN
-253 EAIHLPWTATG
+253 EAIHLSWTATG

-269 STVQHKIPKAIRLDS
+269 SIVQHKIPKATRLES

-301 IQFDVLNNF
+301 IQFEVLNNF
-310 KPTIESNQTDHRIE
+310 KPTIQSDQSDHRIE

-341 GDWIEGATIKST
+341 GDWIQGATIKST

-378 ATVTGDKDGATNHV
+378 ATVAGDRDGATSHV
-392 DATSITMDPD
+392 DASSIAMDPG
-402 FVKAHKGATPS
+402 FVKAHPGATPS
-413 NLPDTGWYTWVW
+413 SLPATGWYTWVW
-425 QITPDMQDAN
+425 EITPGMQDAN
-435 MKQYLSTDYDWS
+435 MRQYLSPDYDWS
-447 DNVLEAESTQ
+447 DNVLEAETTL
-457 HMRNM
+457 HVRGM
-462 QPTIKSSV
+462 QPTITSSV
-470 SDAYKNDQSTVTG
+470 SAAYRTDQSKVTG
-483 ADGTERPSVQI
+483 ADGIERPAVQI
-494 GSAQASDKTDVV
+494 GSAAASDRTDVV
-506 YLEKGSV
+506 YLEKGGV
-513 IRDKVTLNVTDVN
+513 IRDKVTLGVSDVN
-526 GDGKVDTQDWLHTKD
+526 GDGKTDTADWLHTKD
-541 GQGEGKET
+541 GQGEGRET
-549 EDNQITL
+549 EANQITIR
-556 TVNGTIYGGMTREQ
+556 VNGTLYGGMTREQ

-588 QAVKLATA
+588 QAVKLATT

-602 AGDYLIS
+602 AGDYLLS
-609 SSDEDKPV
+609 SRKGEKPAGV
-617 AQWKA
+617 WKA
-622 EDGVDLTNLPSGYAT
+622 ENGIDLTNPPSGYAT
-637 FVFDIANKDQDTES
+637 FVYDIANRDQDTKN
-651 QTGIKPSKD
+651 QTGIEPSRD

-669 APFTADETVMIRL
+669 APFTADETVMFRL

-701 IDKLVVAKTNEKDVW
+701 VDKLVVAKTNEKDVW

-726 GETAKSTPLS
+726 GETPKGTPLS

-743 YKVSDDPSSAIEET
+743 YKVSDDPSAAIEET

-764 VKVHEA
+764 VKVHET

-785 FTLTDTGTYAW
+785 FTLTESGTYAW

-823 GRVQHAF
+823 GKVQHAF

-838 VQGKKPDVPKCEVST
+838 VRKPETPKCEVST
-853 KSQGEVAFENDKAD
+853 KSQGEVTFENGKAD
-867 LHDELLLKNCEQAAK
+867 LHDELLLKNCSDAAK
-882 AEFELWKQANGDQSG
+882 AEFELWRQADGDQSG
-897 DVLITVTGKVDAV
+897 DVLITVTGKVDAK
-910 DGAHSPTVTV
+910 DGIHSPTVTV

-925 YYWREKVYDKS
+925 YYWREKVYDQT

-944 ARKSNET
+944 ARKPNET

>member
-25 AAAAT
+25 AAVAT
-30 LVAGMLV
+30 LAAGLLV
-37 AGTANAA
+37 AGTADAA
-44 SMRDP
+44 DMRDP
-49 FERTIQN
+49 FERSIQN
-56 SNPGLWTNLGTITF
+56 GNPGLWTNVGTITF
-70 SNGNKYENME
+70 SNGKGYKNMA
-80 QSLGVVDRVNGRNT
+80 QSLGVVDRVDGKNV
-94 YCIQADVL
+94 YCIEADTL
-102 YTDTPEGPWSEWT
+102 YTGTTGDWGDWT
-115 DENSRPDA
+115 DERTKPDA

-129 TDKYNGNKDDL
+129 ADRYNGDRDDL
-140 TQAAIAGLIHRELD
+140 TQAAIAGLIHQKLD
-154 PIGPE
+154 PMGNE
-159 YLQNVQRLGWKDGT
+159 YLRGLRQLGWADES
-173 SWATY
+173 SWDAYT
-178 EAKMNELWNEAVA
+178 AKMNSLWTEAV
-191 NTPENLDM
+191 NGTPEGLDM
-199 TYKYTTGERKGSVT
+199 QYRYTTGKRKGRVT
-213 PSITNGNGAEIAG
+213 PSIMNGNGVKIAG
-226 IQYTVTLNGPAVFD
+226 IQYTVTLKGPAVFD
-240 QTKTSTISGTTTN
+240 QTGTNTISGTTTN
-253 EAIHLPWTATG
+253 EAIHLSWTATG

-269 STVQHKIPKAIRLDS
+269 SIVQHKIPKATRLKS

-301 IQFDVLNNF
+301 IQFEVLNNF
-310 KPTIESNQTDHRIE
+310 KPTIQSDQSDHRIE

-341 GDWIEGATIKST
+341 GDWIQGATIKST
-353 GTLYYFAKKPVEGR
+353 GTLYYFAKKPVEGQ

-392 DATSITMDPD
+392 DAASITMDPD
-402 FVKAHKGATPS
+402 FVKTHPGARAS
-413 NLPDTGWYTWVW
+413 SLPDTGWYTWVW

-457 HMRNM
+457 HVRNM

-513 IRDKVTLNVTDVN
+513 IRDKVTLGVTDVN

-556 TVNGTIYGGMTREQ
+556 TVNGSIYGGMTREQ

-701 IDKLVVAKTNEKDVW
+701 IDKLVVVKTNEKDVW

-743 YKVSDDPSSAIEET
+743 YKVSDDPSAAIEQT

-812 LAALAWRQLTH
+812 LTALAWRQLTH
-823 GRVQHAF
+823 GKVQHAF

-853 KSQGEVAFENDKAD
+853 KSQGEVTFENGRAD

>member
-14 RHVVRTIAAAS
+14 RHVVRTIAAGV

-30 LVAGMLV
+30 LAAGMLV
-37 AGTANAA
+37 AGTADAA
-44 SMRDP
+44 DMRDP
-49 FERTIQN
+49 FERSIQN
-56 SNPGLWTNLGTITF
+56 GNPGLWANMGTITF
-70 SNGNKYENME
+70 SNGHKYEDME
-80 QSLGVVDRVNGRNT
+80 QSLGVVDKVNGKNV
-94 YCIQADVL
+94 YCIQADTL
-102 YTDTPEGPWSEWT
+102 YTGTAGTWGEWT
-115 DENSRPDA
+115 DAKTKPDA

-129 TDKYNGNKDDL
+129 TDKYNGNTDDL
-140 TQAAIAGLIHRELD
+140 TQAAIAGLIHQKLD
-154 PIGPE
+154 PMGEE
-159 YLQNVQRLGWKDGT
+159 YLKGIERLGWKDGT
-173 SWATY
+173 SWDTY
-178 EAKMNELWNEAVA
+178 TKKMNELWNEAVA
-191 NTPENLDM
+191 NTPSNLDM
-199 TYKYTTGERKGSVT
+199 RYQYTIGQRKGTIDVG
-213 PSITNGNGAEIAG
+213 IQNGNGGFLSG
-226 IQYTVTLNGPAVFD
+226 ITYTATLKGPAVFD
-240 QTKTSTISGTTTN
+240 QTGKNTISGTTTN
-253 EAIHLPWTATG
+253 SAQHVAWTATG
-264 NGKVT
+264 NGKVMP
-269 STVQHKIPKAIRLDS
+269 VFNYKVPKAAKLSS
-284 PNQNLMGPTD
+284 PNQNLMAATD
-294 PQTVSKN
+294 PETVSKN
-301 IQFDVLNNF
+301 IQFEVLNNF

-341 GDWIEGATIKST
+341 GDWIQGATIKST

-367 TTVKDGVKAAT
+367 TTVRDGVKAAT
-378 ATVTGDKDGATNHV
+378 ATAAGDRDGATSHV
-392 DATSITMDPD
+392 DASSITMDPG
-402 FVKAHKGATPS
+402 FVKAHPGATPS
-413 NLPDTGWYTWVW
+413 SLPATGWYTWVW
-425 QITPDMQDAN
+425 EITPGMQDAN
-435 MKQYLSTDYDWS
+435 MRQYLPADYDWS
-447 DNVLEAESTQ
+447 DNVLEAETTLHVRS
-457 HMRNM
+457 M
-462 QPTIKSSV
+462 QPTITSSV
-470 SDAYKNDQSTVTG
+470 SAAYKTDQSKVTG
-483 ADGTERPSVQI
+483 ADGVERPAVQI
-494 GSAQASDKTDVV
+494 GSAAASDRTDVV
-506 YLEKGSV
+506 YLEKGGV
-513 IRDKVTLNVTDVN
+513 IRDKVTLGVADVN
-526 GDGKVDTQDWLHTKD
+526 GDGKTDTADWLHTKD
-541 GQGEGKET
+541 GQGEGRET
-549 EDNQITL
+549 EANQITIR
-556 TVNGTIYGGMTREQ
+556 VNGTLYGGMTREQ

-576 DTAAGKTVELPK
+576 DAASGKNVELPR
-588 QAVKLATA
+588 QAVKLATT

-602 AGDYLIS
+602 AGDYLLS
-609 SSDEDKPV
+609 SRKGEKPAGV
-617 AQWKA
+617 WKA
-622 EDGVDLTNLPSGYAT
+622 ENGIDLTNPPSGYAT
-637 FVFDIANKDQDTES
+637 FVYDIANKDQDTKN
-651 QTGIKPSKD
+651 QTGIEPSRD

-669 APFTADETVMIRL
+669 APFTADETVMFRL

-726 GETAKSTPLS
+726 GETPKGTPLS

-743 YKVSDDPSSAIEET
+743 YKVSDDPSAAIEET

-764 VKVHEA
+764 VKVHET

-785 FTLTDTGTYAW
+785 FTLTESGTYAW

-823 GRVQHAF
+823 GKVQHAF

-838 VQGKKPDVPKCEVST
+838 VLKPETPKCEVST
-853 KSQGEVAFENDKAD
+853 RSQGEVTMENGKAD
-867 LHDELLLKNCEQAAK
+867 LHDELLLKNCSDAAK
-882 AEFELWKQANGDQSG
+882 AEFELWKQSNGDQSG
-897 DVLITVTGKVDAV
+897 DVLITVTGKVDAK
-910 DGAHSPTVTV
+910 DGVHSPTVTV

-925 YYWREKVYDKS
+925 YYWREKVYDQT

>member
-14 RHVVRTIAAAS
+14 RHVARTIAAGV

-30 LVAGMLV
+30 LAAGMLV
-37 AGTANAA
+37 AGTADAA
-44 SMRDP
+44 DMRDP
-49 FERTIQN
+49 FERSIQN
-56 SNPGLWTNLGTITF
+56 SNPGLWANLGTITF
-70 SNGNKYENME
+70 SNGHKYEDME
-80 QSLGVVDRVNGRNT
+80 PSLGVVDRVNGKNV
-94 YCIQADVL
+94 YCIQADTL
-102 YTDTPEGPWSEWT
+102 YTGTAGTWGEWT
-115 DENSRPDA
+115 DAKTKPDA

-129 TDKYNGNKDDL
+129 ADRYNGNTDDL
-140 TQAAIAGLIHRELD
+140 TQAAIAGLIHQKLD
-154 PIGPE
+154 PMGEE
-159 YLQNVQRLGWKDGT
+159 YLRGIQHLGWKDGT
-173 SWATY
+173 SWDTY
-178 EAKMNELWNEAVA
+178 TKKMNELWNEAVA
-191 NTPENLDM
+191 NTPTNLDM
-199 TYKYTTGERKGSVT
+199 KYQYTIGKRKGTINVG
-213 PSITNGNGAEIAG
+213 IQNGNGANIVGA
-226 IQYTVTLNGPAVFD
+226 QYTATLNGPAVFD
-240 QTKTSTISGTTTN
+240 QTGKNTISGTTTGSDQHI
-253 EAIHLPWTATG
+253 AWTATG

-269 STVQHKIPKAIRLDS
+269 YKISRKIPKAAKLES
-284 PNQNLMGPTD
+284 PNQNLMSPTD
-294 PQTVSKN
+294 PQTVSEN
-301 IQFDVLNNF
+301 IQFEVLNNF

-332 LTWHVDPTG
+332 LTWHVDPSG

-353 GTLYYFAKKPVEGR
+353 GTLYYFTKKPVEGQ

-378 ATVTGDKDGATNHV
+378 ATAAGDRDGATSHV
-392 DATSITMDPD
+392 DASSITMDPG
-402 FVKAHKGATPS
+402 FVKAHPGATPS
-413 NLPDTGWYTWVW
+413 SLPATGWYTWVW
-425 QITPDMQDAN
+425 QITPGMQDAN
-435 MKQYLSTDYDWS
+435 MRQYLPADYDWS
-447 DNVLEAESTQ
+447 DNVLEAETTLHVRS
-457 HMRNM
+457 M
-462 QPTIKSSV
+462 QPTITSSV
-470 SDAYKNDQSTVTG
+470 SAAYKTDQSKVTG
-483 ADGTERPSVQI
+483 ADGVERPAVQI
-494 GSAQASDKTDVV
+494 GSAAASDRTDVV
-506 YLEKGSV
+506 YLEKGGV
-513 IRDKVTLNVTDVN
+513 IRDKVTLGVSDVN
-526 GDGKVDTQDWLHTKD
+526 GDGKTDTADWLHTKD
-541 GQGEGKET
+541 GQGEGRET
-549 EDNQITL
+549 EANQITIR
-556 TVNGTIYGGMTREQ
+556 VNGTLYGGMTREQ

-602 AGDYLIS
+602 AGDYLLS
-609 SSDEDKPV
+609 SRKGEKPAGV
-617 AQWKA
+617 WKA
-622 EDGVDLTNLPSGYAT
+622 ENGIDLTNLPSGYAT
-637 FVFDIANKDQDTES
+637 FVYDIANKDQDTES
-651 QTGIKPSKD
+651 QTGIKPSDD

-669 APFTADETVMIRL
+669 APFTADETVMFRL

-701 IDKLVVAKTNEKDVW
+701 VDKLVVSKTNEKDVW

-726 GETAKSTPLS
+726 GETPKSTPLS

-743 YKVSDDPSSAIEET
+743 YKVSDDPSAAIEET

-764 VKVHEA
+764 VKVHET

-785 FTLTDTGTYAW
+785 FTLTESGTYAW

-823 GRVQHAF
+823 GKVQHAF

-838 VQGKKPDVPKCEVST
+838 VRKPETPKCEVST
-853 KSQGEVAFENDKAD
+853 KSQGEVTFENGKAD
-867 LHDELLLKNCEQAAK
+867 LHDELLLKNCSDAAK
-882 AEFELWKQANGDQSG
+882 AEFELWKQSNGDQSG
-897 DVLITVTGKVDAV
+897 DVLITVTGKVDAK
-910 DGAHSPTVTV
+910 DGIHSPTVTV

-925 YYWREKVYDKS
+925 YYWREKVYDQT

-944 ARKSNET
+944 ARKPNET

>member
-1 MGRNNNPTRGSTI
+1 MGRNSNPTRGSTI

-25 AAAAT
+25 AAVAT
-30 LVAGMLV
+30 LAAGMLV

-44 SMRDP
+44 VMRDP
-49 FERTIQN
+49 GERSIQN
-56 SNPGLWTNLGTITF
+56 SNPGLWTNVGTITF
-70 SNGNKYENME
+70 SNRKKYENMA
-80 QSLGVVDRVNGRNT
+80 QSLGVVDRVNGKNA
-94 YCIQADVL
+94 YCIQADTL
-102 YTDTPEGPWSEWT
+102 YTGTSGTSGDWT
-115 DENSRPDA
+115 DERTKPDA
-123 QRLAWL
+123 QKIAWL
-129 TDKYNGNKDDL
+129 TNKYNNDRDDL
-140 TQAAIAGLIHRELD
+140 TQAAIAGLIHQKLD
-154 PIGPE
+154 PMGNE
-159 YLQNVQRLGWKDGT
+159 YLNGLRQLGWADGP
-173 SWATY
+173 SWDAY
-178 EAKMNELWNEAVA
+178 AAKMDSLWNEAV
-191 NTPENLDM
+191 NGTPTNLDM
-199 TYKYTTGERKGSVT
+199 KYQYTIGQRKGLVT
-213 PSITNGNGAEIAG
+213 PSIMNGNGQYVSG
-226 IQYTVTLNGPAVFD
+226 LQYTVTLNGPAVFD
-240 QTKTSTISGTTTN
+240 QNNSTAITGTTTN
-253 EAIHLPWTATG
+253 KKQDIAWTATG

-269 STVQHKIPKAIRLDS
+269 YKLTYKNPQAIRLNS
-284 PNQNLMGPTD
+284 PNQDLMAPTD
-294 PQTVSKN
+294 PQIVSKN
-301 IQFDVLNNF
+301 IQFEVRNNF

-341 GDWIEGATIKST
+341 GDWIQGATIKST
-353 GTLYYFAKKPVEGR
+353 GTLYYFANKPVEGR
-367 TTVKDGVKAAT
+367 TTVRDGVKAAT
-378 ATVTGDKDGATNHV
+378 ATAAGDRDGATSHV
-392 DATSITMDPD
+392 DASSITMDPG
-402 FVKAHKGATPS
+402 FVKAHPGATPS
-413 NLPDTGWYTWVW
+413 SLPATGWYTWVW
-425 QITPDMQDAN
+425 QITPGMQDAN
-435 MKQYLSTDYDWS
+435 MRQYLPADYDWS
-447 DNVLEAESTQ
+447 DNVLEAETTLHVRS
-457 HMRNM
+457 M
-462 QPTIKSSV
+462 QPTITSSV
-470 SDAYKNDQSTVTG
+470 SAAYKTDQSKVTG
-483 ADGTERPSVQI
+483 ADGVERPAVQI
-494 GSAQASDKTDVV
+494 GSAAASDRTDVV
-506 YLEKGSV
+506 YLEKGGV
-513 IRDKVTLNVTDVN
+513 IRDKVTLGVSDVN
-526 GDGKVDTQDWLHTKD
+526 GDGKTDTADWLHTKD
-541 GQGEGKET
+541 GQGEGRET
-549 EDNQITL
+549 EANQITIR
-556 TVNGTIYGGMTREQ
+556 VNGTLYGGMTREQ

-602 AGDYLIS
+602 AGDYLLS
-609 SSDEDKPV
+609 SRKGEKPAGV
-617 AQWKA
+617 WKA
-622 EDGVDLTNLPSGYAT
+622 ENGIDLTNLPSGYAT
-637 FVFDIANKDQDTES
+637 FVYDIANKDQDTES
-651 QTGIKPSKD
+651 QTGIKPSDD

-726 GETAKSTPLS
+726 GETPKSTPLS

-743 YKVSDDPSSAIEET
+743 YKVSDDPSAAIEET

-764 VKVHEA
+764 VKVHET

-785 FTLTDTGTYAW
+785 FTLTESGTYAW

-812 LAALAWRQLTH
+812 LTALAWRQLTH
-823 GRVQHAF
+823 GKVQHAF

-853 KSQGEVAFENDKAD
+853 KSQGEVTMENGRAD

-973 VLAGAGIA
+973 GLAGAGIA

>member
-1 MGRNNNPTRGSTI
+1 MGRNSNPTRGSTI

-25 AAAAT
+25 AAVAT
-30 LVAGMLV
+30 LAAGMLV
-37 AGTANAA
+37 AGTADAA
-44 SMRDP
+44 TMRDP
-49 FERTIQN
+49 FERSIQN
-56 SNPGLWTNLGTITF
+56 GNPGLWTNVGTITF
-70 SNGNKYENME
+70 SNGKKYENTA
-80 QSLGVVDRVNGRNT
+80 QSLGVVDRVNGKNT
-94 YCIQADVL
+94 YCIEADTL
-102 YTDTPEGPWSEWT
+102 YTGTTGDWGDWT
-115 DENSRPDA
+115 DERTKPDA

-129 TDKYNGNKDDL
+129 TDRHNGDRDDL
-140 TQAAIAGLIHRELD
+140 TQAAIAGLIHQKLD
-154 PIGPE
+154 PMGNE
-159 YLQNVQRLGWKDGT
+159 YLNGLRQLGWADGP
-173 SWATY
+173 SWDTY
-178 EAKMNELWNEAVA
+178 TAKMNELWNEAVA
-191 NTPENLDM
+191 NTPSNLDM
-199 TYKYTTGERKGSVT
+199 RYQYTLGKRKGTIDVG
-213 PSITNGNGAEIAG
+213 IQNGNGGFLSG
-226 IQYTVTLNGPAVFD
+226 ITYTATLKGPAVFD
-240 QTKTSTISGTTTN
+240 QTGKNTISGTTTN
-253 EAIHLPWTATG
+253 SAQHVAWTATG
-264 NGKVT
+264 NGKVMP
-269 STVQHKIPKAIRLDS
+269 VFNYKVPKAAKLSS
-284 PNQNLMGPTD
+284 PNQNLMAATD
-294 PQTVSKN
+294 PETVSKN
-301 IQFDVLNNF
+301 IQFEVLNNF
-310 KPTIESNQTDHRIE
+310 KPTIESDQSDHRIE

-341 GDWIEGATIKST
+341 GDWIQGATIKST

-378 ATVTGDKDGATNHV
+378 ATVTGDRDGATNHV
-392 DATSITMDPD
+392 DAASITMDPG
-402 FVKAHKGATPS
+402 FVKTHKGATPS
-413 NLPDTGWYTWVW
+413 SLPATGWYTWVW

-435 MKQYLSTDYDWS
+435 MRQYLSTDYDWS

-457 HMRNM
+457 HVRSM

-470 SDAYKNDQSTVTG
+470 SAAYKTDQSTVAG

-513 IRDKVTLNVTDVN
+513 IRDKVTLGVTDVN

-549 EDNQITL
+549 EDNQITIR
-556 TVNGTIYGGMTREQ
+556 VNGTLYGGMTREQ

-576 DTAAGKTVELPK
+576 DTAAGKTVGLPK

-651 QTGIKPSKD
+651 QTGVKPSRD

-669 APFTADETVMIRL
+669 APFTADETVMFRL

-701 IDKLVVAKTNEKDVW
+701 VDKLVVAKTNEKDVW

-838 VQGKKPDVPKCEVST
+838 VQGKKPETPRCEVST
-853 KSQGEVAFENDKAD
+853 RSQGEVTFENGKAD

-897 DVLITVTGKVDAV
+897 DVLITVTGKIDAV

-981 LALAGSRKRIRL
+981 LALAGPRKRIRL

>member
-14 RHVVRTIAAAS
+14 RHVVRMIAAAS
-25 AAAAT
+25 AAVAT
-30 LVAGMLV
+30 LAAGMLV
-37 AGTANAA
+37 AGTADAA
-44 SMRDP
+44 TMRDP
-49 FERTIQN
+49 FERSIQN
-56 SNPGLWTNLGTITF
+56 GNPGLWTNLGTITF
-70 SNGNKYENME
+70 SNGKKYENME
-80 QSLGVVDRVNGRNT
+80 QSLGVVDRVNGKNT
-94 YCIQADVL
+94 YCIQADTL
-102 YTDTPEGPWSEWT
+102 YTGTTGDWGDWT
-115 DENSRPDA
+115 DERTKPDA

-129 TDKYNGNKDDL
+129 TDRHNGDRDDL
-140 TQAAIAGLIHRELD
+140 TQAAIAGLIHQKLD
-154 PIGPE
+154 PMGNE
-159 YLQNVQRLGWKDGT
+159 YLSGIHQLGWKDGT
-173 SWATY
+173 SWDTY
-178 EAKMNELWNEAVA
+178 TAKMNSLWTEAV
-191 NTPENLDM
+191 NGTPTNLDM
-199 TYKYTTGERKGSVT
+199 KYQYTIGQRKGLVT
-213 PSITNGNGAEIAG
+213 PSIMNGNGQYVSG
-226 IQYTVTLNGPAVFD
+226 LQYTVTLNGPAVFD
-240 QTKTSTISGTTTN
+240 QNNSTAITGTTTN
-253 EAIHLPWTATG
+253 KKQDIAWTATG

-269 STVQHKIPKAIRLDS
+269 YKLTYKNPQAIRLNS
-284 PNQNLMGPTD
+284 PNQDLMAPTD
-294 PQTVSKN
+294 PQIVSKN
-301 IQFDVLNNF
+301 IQFEVRNNF

-332 LTWHVDPTG
+332 LTWHVDPSG
-341 GDWIEGATIKST
+341 GDWIAGATVKAT
-353 GTLYYFAKKPVEGR
+353 GTLYYFAKKPVEGQ

-378 ATVTGDKDGATNHV
+378 ATVIGDKDGATNHV

-413 NLPDTGWYTWVW
+413 SLPDTGWYTWVW

-457 HMRNM
+457 HVRNM

-513 IRDKVTLNVTDVN
+513 IRDKVTLGVTDVN

-556 TVNGTIYGGMTREQ
+556 TVNGAIYGGMTREQ

-669 APFTADETVMIRL
+669 APFTADEAVMFRL

-743 YKVSDDPSSAIEET
+743 YKVSDDPSAAIEET

-764 VKVHEA
+764 VKVHET

-785 FTLTDTGTYAW
+785 FTLTESGTYAW

-823 GRVQHAF
+823 GKVQHAF

-838 VQGKKPDVPKCEVST
+838 VRKPETPKCEVST
-853 KSQGEVAFENDKAD
+853 RSQGEVTMENGRAD

-897 DVLITVTGKVDAV
+897 DALITVTGKVDAV

>member
-25 AAAAT
+25 ATVAT
-30 LVAGMLV
+30 LAAGMLV
-37 AGTANAA
+37 AGTADAA
-44 SMRDP
+44 DMRDP
-49 FERTIQN
+49 FERSIQN
-56 SNPGLWTNLGTITF
+56 GNPGLWANMGTITF
-70 SNGNKYENME
+70 SNGAKYEGMA

-102 YTDTPEGPWSEWT
+102 YTGTTGTWGEWT
-115 DENSRPDA
+115 DAKTKTDA

-129 TDKYNGNKDDL
+129 TDKYNEDRDDL
-140 TQAAIAGLIHRELD
+140 TQAAIAGLIHQKLD
-154 PIGPE
+154 PMGNE
-159 YLQNVQRLGWKDGT
+159 YLNGVRALGWADGT

-178 EAKMNELWNEAVA
+178 EAKINSLWNEAVA
-191 NTPENLDM
+191 NTPAGLKME
-199 TYKYTTGERKGSVT
+199 YQYTQSKRKGTINVG
-213 PSITNGNGAEIAG
+213 IQNGNGANIAG
-226 IQYTVTLNGPAVFD
+226 AQYTATLNGPAVFD
-240 QTKTSTISGTTTN
+240 QTQTNTISGTTTGSDQHI
-253 EAIHLPWTATG
+253 AWTATG

-269 STVQHKIPKAIRLDS
+269 YKLSRKIPKAAKLES
-284 PNQNLMGPTD
+284 PNQNLMAPTD
-294 PQTVSKN
+294 PGTQTNN
-301 IQFDVLNNF
+301 ITFEVLNNF

-332 LTWHVDPTG
+332 LTWHVDPSG

-353 GTLYYFAKKPVEGR
+353 GTLYYFAKKPVEGQ

-392 DATSITMDPD
+392 DAASITMDPD
-402 FVKAHKGATPS
+402 FVKTHPGATPS
-413 NLPDTGWYTWVW
+413 SLPDTGWYTWVW

-447 DNVLEAESTQ
+447 DNVLEAETTL
-457 HMRNM
+457 HVRNM
-462 QPTIKSSV
+462 QPTITSSV
-470 SDAYKNDQSTVTG
+470 SAAYKTDQSKVTG
-483 ADGTERPSVQI
+483 ADGIERPAVQI
-494 GSAQASDKTDVV
+494 GSAAASDRTDVV
-506 YLEKGSV
+506 YLEKGGV
-513 IRDKVTLNVTDVN
+513 IRDKVTLGVSDVN
-526 GDGKVDTQDWLHTKD
+526 GDGKTDTADWLHTKD
-541 GQGEGKET
+541 GQGEGRET
-549 EDNQITL
+549 EANQITIR
-556 TVNGTIYGGMTREQ
+556 VNGTLYGGMTREQ

-576 DTAAGKTVELPK
+576 DAASGKTVELPR
-588 QAVKLATA
+588 QAVKLATT

-602 AGDYLIS
+602 AGDYLLS
-609 SSDEDKPV
+609 SRKGEKPAGV
-617 AQWKA
+617 WKA
-622 EDGVDLTNLPSGYAT
+622 ENGIDLTNPPSGYAT
-637 FVFDIANKDQDTES
+637 FVYDIANRDQDTKN
-651 QTGIKPSKD
+651 QTGIEPSRD

-669 APFTADETVMIRL
+669 APFTADETVMFRL

-701 IDKLVVAKTNEKDVW
+701 VDKLVVAKTNEKDVW

-726 GETAKSTPLS
+726 GETPKGTPLS

-743 YKVSDDPSSAIEET
+743 YKVSDDPSAAIEET

-764 VKVHEA
+764 VKVHET

-785 FTLTDTGTYAW
+785 FTLTESGTYAW

-823 GRVQHAF
+823 GKVQHAF

-838 VQGKKPDVPKCEVST
+838 VRKPETPKCEVST
-853 KSQGEVAFENDKAD
+853 KSQGEVTFENGKAD
-867 LHDELLLKNCEQAAK
+867 LHDELLLKNCSDAAK
-882 AEFELWKQANGDQSG
+882 AEFELWRQADGDQSG
-897 DVLITVTGKVDAV
+897 DVLITVTGKVDAK
-910 DGAHSPTVTV
+910 DGIHSPTVTV

-925 YYWREKVYDKS
+925 YYWREKVYDQT

-944 ARKSNET
+944 ARKPNET

>member
-1 MGRNNNPTRGSTI
+1 MGRNNNSTRGSTI

-25 AAAAT
+25 AAVAT
-30 LVAGMLV
+30 LAAGLLV
-37 AGTANAA
+37 AGTADAA
-44 SMRDP
+44 TMRDP
-49 FERTIQN
+49 FERSIQN
-56 SNPGLWTNLGTITF
+56 GNPGLWTNVGTITF
-70 SNGNKYENME
+70 SNGKKYENMA
-80 QSLGVVDRVNGRNT
+80 QSLGAVDRVNGKNT
-94 YCIQADVL
+94 YCIEADTL
-102 YTDTPEGPWSEWT
+102 YTGTTGDWGDWT
-115 DENSRPDA
+115 DERTKPDA

-129 TDKYNGNKDDL
+129 ADRYNGDRDDL
-140 TQAAIAGLIHRELD
+140 TQAAIAGLIHQKLD
-154 PIGPE
+154 PMGNE
-159 YLQNVQRLGWKDGT
+159 YLSGLRQLGWADEP
-173 SWATY
+173 SWDAYT
-178 EAKMNELWNEAVA
+178 AKMNSLWTEAV
-191 NTPENLDM
+191 NGTPKDLDM
-199 TYKYTTGERKGSVT
+199 QYRYTTGKRKGLVT
-213 PSITNGNGAEIAG
+213 PSIMNGNGVEIAG
-226 IQYTVTLNGPAVFD
+226 IQYTVTLKGPAVFD
-240 QTKTSTISGTTTN
+240 QTGTNTISGTTTN
-253 EAIHLPWTATG
+253 EAIHLSWTATG

-269 STVQHKIPKAIRLDS
+269 SIVQHKIPKATRLES

-301 IQFDVLNNF
+301 IQFEVLNNF
-310 KPTIESNQTDHRIE
+310 KPTIQSDQSDHRIE

-341 GDWIEGATIKST
+341 GDWIQGATIKST

-378 ATVTGDKDGATNHV
+378 ATVAGDRDGATSHV
-392 DATSITMDPD
+392 DASSIAMDPG
-402 FVKAHKGATPS
+402 FVKAHPGATPS
-413 NLPDTGWYTWVW
+413 SLPATGWYTWVW
-425 QITPDMQDAN
+425 EITPGMQDAN
-435 MKQYLSTDYDWS
+435 MRQYLSPDYDWS
-447 DNVLEAESTQ
+447 DNVLEAETTL
-457 HMRNM
+457 HVRGM
-462 QPTIKSSV
+462 QPTITSSV
-470 SDAYKNDQSTVTG
+470 SAAYRTDQSKVTG
-483 ADGTERPSVQI
+483 ADGIERPAVQI
-494 GSAQASDKTDVV
+494 GSAAASDRTDVV
-506 YLEKGSV
+506 YLEKGGV
-513 IRDKVTLNVTDVN
+513 IRDKVTLGVSDVN
-526 GDGKVDTQDWLHTKD
+526 GDGKTDTADWLHTKD
-541 GQGEGKET
+541 GQGEGRET
-549 EDNQITL
+549 EANQITIR
-556 TVNGTIYGGMTREQ
+556 VNGTLYGGMTREQ

-588 QAVKLATA
+588 QAVKLATT

-602 AGDYLIS
+602 AGDYLLS
-609 SSDEDKPV
+609 SRKGEKPAGV
-617 AQWKA
+617 WKA
-622 EDGVDLTNLPSGYAT
+622 ENGIDLTNPPSGYAT
-637 FVFDIANKDQDTES
+637 FVYDIANRDQDTKN
-651 QTGIKPSKD
+651 QTGIEPSRD

-669 APFTADETVMIRL
+669 APFTADETVMFRL

-701 IDKLVVAKTNEKDVW
+701 VDKLVVAKTNEKDVW

-721 TNVTE
+721 ANVTE
-726 GETAKSTPLS
+726 GETPKGTPLS

-743 YKVSDDPSSAIEET
+743 YKVSDDPSAAIEET

-764 VKVHEA
+764 VKVHET

-785 FTLTDTGTYAW
+785 FTLTESGTYAW

-823 GRVQHAF
+823 GKVQHAF

-838 VQGKKPDVPKCEVST
+838 VRKPETPKCEVST
-853 KSQGEVAFENDKAD
+853 KSQGEVTFENGKAD
-867 LHDELLLKNCEQAAK
+867 LHDELLLKNCSDAAK
-882 AEFELWKQANGDQSG
+882 AEFELWRQADGDQSG
-897 DVLITVTGKVDAV
+897 DVLITVTGKVDAK
-910 DGAHSPTVTV
+910 DGIHSPTVTV

-925 YYWREKVYDKS
+925 YYWREKVYDQT

-944 ARKSNET
+944 ARKPNET

>member
-14 RHVVRTIAAAS
+14 RHVVRTLAAAG
-25 AAAAT
+25 AALASLA
-30 LVAGMLV
+30 AGMLV
-37 AGTANAA
+37 AGTADAA
-44 SMRDP
+44 TMRDP
-49 FERTIQN
+49 FERSIQN
-56 SNPGLWTNLGTITF
+56 GNPGLRTNVGTITF
-70 SNGNKYENME
+70 SNGKKYENTA
-80 QSLGVVDRVNGRNT
+80 QLLGVIDRVNGKNT
-94 YCIQADVL
+94 YCIEADTL
-102 YTDTPEGPWSEWT
+102 YTGTTGDWGDWT
-115 DENSRPDA
+115 DERTKPDA

-129 TDKYNGNKDDL
+129 TDRHNGDRDDL
-140 TQAAIAGLIHRELD
+140 TQAAIAGLIHQKLD
-154 PIGPE
+154 PMGNE
-159 YLQNVQRLGWKDGT
+159 YLNGLRQLGWADGP
-173 SWATY
+173 SWDAYT
-178 EAKMNELWNEAVA
+178 AKMNSLWTEAV
-191 NTPENLDM
+191 NGTPTDLDM
-199 TYKYTTGERKGSVT
+199 QYQYTIGQRKGLVT
-213 PSITNGNGAEIAG
+213 PSIMNGNGQYVSG
-226 IQYTVTLNGPAVFD
+226 LQYTVTLNGPAVFD
-240 QTKTSTISGTTTN
+240 QNNSTTITGTTTN
-253 EAIHLPWTATG
+253 KKQDIAWTATG

-269 STVQHKIPKAIRLDS
+269 YKLTHKNPQAIRLNS
-284 PNQNLMGPTD
+284 PNQDLMAPTD
-294 PQTVSKN
+294 PQIVSKN
-301 IQFDVLNNF
+301 IQFEVRNNF

-341 GDWIEGATIKST
+341 GDWIQGATIKST
-353 GTLYYFAKKPVEGR
+353 GTLYHFANKPVEGR
-367 TTVKDGVKAAT
+367 TTVRDGVKAAT
-378 ATVTGDKDGATNHV
+378 ATAAGDRDGATSHV
-392 DATSITMDPD
+392 DAASITMDPG
-402 FVKAHKGATPS
+402 FVKAHPGATPS
-413 NLPDTGWYTWVW
+413 SLPATGWYTWVW
-425 QITPDMQDAN
+425 EITPGMQDAN
-435 MKQYLSTDYDWS
+435 MRQYLPADYDWS
-447 DNVLEAESTQ
+447 DNVLEAETTLHVRS
-457 HMRNM
+457 M
-462 QPTIKSSV
+462 QPTITSSV
-470 SDAYKNDQSTVTG
+470 SAVYKTDQSKVTG
-483 ADGTERPSVQI
+483 ADGIERPAVQI
-494 GSAQASDKTDVV
+494 GSAAASDRTDVV
-506 YLEKGSV
+506 YLEKGGV
-513 IRDKVTLNVTDVN
+513 IRDKVTLGVSDVN
-526 GDGKVDTQDWLHTKD
+526 GDGKTDTADWLHTKD
-541 GQGEGKET
+541 GQGEGRET
-549 EDNQITL
+549 EANQITIR
-556 TVNGTIYGGMTREQ
+556 VNGTLYGGMTREQ

-609 SSDEDKPV
+609 SRKGEKPAGV
-617 AQWKA
+617 WKA
-622 EDGVDLTNLPSGYAT
+622 ENGIDLTNPPSGYAT
-637 FVFDIANKDQDTES
+637 FVYDIANKDQDTKN
-651 QTGIKPSKD
+651 QTGIKPSDD

-669 APFTADETVMIRL
+669 APFTADETVMFRL

-701 IDKLVVAKTNEKDVW
+701 VDKLVVAKTNEKDVW

-726 GETAKSTPLS
+726 GETPKSTPLS

-743 YKVSDDPSSAIEET
+743 YKVSDDPSAAIEET

-764 VKVHEA
+764 VKVHET

-785 FTLTDTGTYAW
+785 FTLTESGTYAW

-823 GRVQHAF
+823 GKVQHAF

-838 VQGKKPDVPKCEVST
+838 VRKPETPKCEVST
-853 KSQGEVAFENDKAD
+853 KSQGEVTFENGKAD
-867 LHDELLLKNCEQAAK
+867 LHDELLLKNCSDAAK
-882 AEFELWKQANGDQSG
+882 AEFELWKQSNGDQSG
-897 DVLITVTGKVDAV
+897 DVLITVTGKVDAK

-925 YYWREKVYDKS
+925 YYWREKVYDQT

>member
-37 AGTANAA
+37 AGTADAA
-44 SMRDP
+44 DMRDP
-49 FERTIQN
+49 FERSIQN
-56 SNPGLWTNLGTITF
+56 GNPGLWANLGTITF
-70 SNGNKYENME
+70 SNGHKYEDME
-80 QSLGVVDRVNGRNT
+80 QSLGVVDKVNGKNV
-94 YCIQADVL
+94 YCIQADTL
-102 YTDTPEGPWSEWT
+102 YTGTTGTWGEWT
-115 DENSRPDA
+115 DAKTKPDA

-129 TDKYNGNKDDL
+129 ADKYNGNTDDL
-140 TQAAIAGLIHRELD
+140 TQAAIAGLIHQKLD
-154 PIGPE
+154 PMGEE
-159 YLQNVQRLGWKDGT
+159 YLKGIERLGWKDGT
-173 SWATY
+173 SWDTY
-178 EAKMNELWNEAVA
+178 TKKMNELWNEAVA
-191 NTPENLDM
+191 NTPSNLDM
-199 TYKYTTGERKGSVT
+199 RYQYTIGQRKGTIDVG
-213 PSITNGNGAEIAG
+213 IQNGNGGFLSG
-226 IQYTVTLNGPAVFD
+226 ITYTATLKGPAVFD
-240 QTKTSTISGTTTN
+240 QTGKNTISGTTTN
-253 EAIHLPWTATG
+253 SAQHVAWTATG
-264 NGKVT
+264 NGKVMP
-269 STVQHKIPKAIRLDS
+269 VFNYKVPKAAKLSS
-284 PNQNLMGPTD
+284 PNQNLMAATD
-294 PQTVSKN
+294 PETVSKN
-301 IQFDVLNNF
+301 IQFEVRNNF

-341 GDWIEGATIKST
+341 GDWIQGATIKST
-353 GTLYYFAKKPVEGR
+353 GTLYYFANKPVEGR
-367 TTVKDGVKAAT
+367 TTVRDGVKAAT
-378 ATVTGDKDGATNHV
+378 ATAAGDRDGATSHV
-392 DATSITMDPD
+392 DASSITMDPG
-402 FVKAHKGATPS
+402 FVKAHPGATPS
-413 NLPDTGWYTWVW
+413 SLPATGWYTWVW
-425 QITPDMQDAN
+425 QITPGMQDAN
-435 MKQYLSTDYDWS
+435 MRQYLPADYDWS
-447 DNVLEAESTQ
+447 DNVLEAETTLHVRS
-457 HMRNM
+457 M
-462 QPTIKSSV
+462 QPTITSSV
-470 SDAYKNDQSTVTG
+470 SAAYKTDQSKVTG
-483 ADGTERPSVQI
+483 ADGVERPAVQI
-494 GSAQASDKTDVV
+494 GSAAASDRTDVV
-506 YLEKGSV
+506 YLEKGGV
-513 IRDKVTLNVTDVN
+513 IRDKVTLGVSDVN
-526 GDGKVDTQDWLHTKD
+526 GDGKTDTADWLHTKD
-541 GQGEGKET
+541 GQGEGRET
-549 EDNQITL
+549 EANQITIR
-556 TVNGTIYGGMTREQ
+556 VNGTLYGGMTREQ

-602 AGDYLIS
+602 AGDYLLS
-609 SSDEDKPV
+609 SRKGEKPAGV
-617 AQWKA
+617 WKA
-622 EDGVDLTNLPSGYAT
+622 ENGIDLTNLPSGYAT
-637 FVFDIANKDQDTES
+637 FVYDIANKDQDTES
-651 QTGIKPSKD
+651 QTGIKPSDD

-669 APFTADETVMIRL
+669 APFTADETVMFRL

-701 IDKLVVAKTNEKDVW
+701 VDKLVVAKTNEKDVW

-726 GETAKSTPLS
+726 GETPKSTPLS

-743 YKVSDDPSSAIEET
+743 YKVSDDPSAAIEET

-764 VKVHEA
+764 VKVHET

-785 FTLTDTGTYAW
+785 FTLTESGTYAW

-823 GRVQHAF
+823 GKVQHAF

-838 VQGKKPDVPKCEVST
+838 VRKPETPKCEVST
-853 KSQGEVAFENDKAD
+853 KSQGEVTFENGKAD
-867 LHDELLLKNCEQAAK
+867 LHDELLLKNCSDAAK
-882 AEFELWKQANGDQSG
+882 AEFELWKQSNGDQSG
-897 DVLITVTGKVDAV
+897 DVLITVTGKVDAK
-910 DGAHSPTVTV
+910 DGIHSPTVTV

-925 YYWREKVYDKS
+925 YYWREKVYDQT

-944 ARKSNET
+944 ARKPNET

>member
-25 AAAAT
+25 AAVAT
-30 LVAGMLV
+30 LAAGLLV
-37 AGTANAA
+37 AGTADAA
-44 SMRDP
+44 TMRDP
-49 FERTIQN
+49 FERSIQN
-56 SNPGLWTNLGTITF
+56 GNPGLWTNVGTITF
-70 SNGNKYENME
+70 SNGKKYENMA
-80 QSLGVVDRVNGRNT
+80 QSLGVVDRVNGKNT
-94 YCIQADVL
+94 YCIEADTL
-102 YTDTPEGPWSEWT
+102 YTGTTGDWGDWT
-115 DENSRPDA
+115 DERTKPDA

-129 TDKYNGNKDDL
+129 ADRYNGDRDDL
-140 TQAAIAGLIHRELD
+140 TQAAIAGLIHQKLD
-154 PIGPE
+154 PMGNE
-159 YLQNVQRLGWKDGT
+159 YLSSLRQLGWADEP
-173 SWATY
+173 SWDAYT
-178 EAKMNELWNEAVA
+178 AKMNSLWTEAV
-191 NTPENLDM
+191 NGTPKDLDM
-199 TYKYTTGERKGSVT
+199 QYRYTTGKRKGLVT
-213 PSITNGNGAEIAG
+213 PSIMNGNGVEIAG
-226 IQYTVTLNGPAVFD
+226 IQYTVTLKGPAVFD
-240 QTKTSTISGTTTN
+240 QTGTNTISGTTTN
-253 EAIHLPWTATG
+253 EAIHLSWTATG

-269 STVQHKIPKAIRLDS
+269 SIVQHKIPKATRLES

-301 IQFDVLNNF
+301 IQFEVLNNF
-310 KPTIESNQTDHRIE
+310 KPTIQSDQSDHRIE

-341 GDWIEGATIKST
+341 GDWIQGATIKST

-378 ATVTGDKDGATNHV
+378 ATVAGDRDGATSHV
-392 DATSITMDPD
+392 DASSIAMDPG
-402 FVKAHKGATPS
+402 FVKAHPGATPS
-413 NLPDTGWYTWVW
+413 SLPATGWYTWVW
-425 QITPDMQDAN
+425 EITPGMQDAN
-435 MKQYLSTDYDWS
+435 MRQYLSPDYDWS
-447 DNVLEAESTQ
+447 DNVLEAETTL
-457 HMRNM
+457 HVRGM
-462 QPTIKSSV
+462 QPTITSSV
-470 SDAYKNDQSTVTG
+470 SAAYRTDQSKVTG
-483 ADGTERPSVQI
+483 ADGIERPAVQI
-494 GSAQASDKTDVV
+494 GSAAASDRTDVV
-506 YLEKGSV
+506 YLEKGGV
-513 IRDKVTLNVTDVN
+513 IRDKVTLGVSDVN
-526 GDGKVDTQDWLHTKD
+526 GDGKTDTADWLHTKD
-541 GQGEGKET
+541 GQGEGRET
-549 EDNQITL
+549 EANQITIR
-556 TVNGTIYGGMTREQ
+556 VNGTLYGGMTREQ

-588 QAVKLATA
+588 QAVKLATT

-602 AGDYLIS
+602 AGDYLLS
-609 SSDEDKPV
+609 SRKGEKPAGV
-617 AQWKA
+617 WKA
-622 EDGVDLTNLPSGYAT
+622 ENGIDLTNPPSGYAT
-637 FVFDIANKDQDTES
+637 FVYDIANRDQDTKN
-651 QTGIKPSKD
+651 QTGIEPSRD

-669 APFTADETVMIRL
+669 APFTADETVMFRL

-701 IDKLVVAKTNEKDVW
+701 VDKLVVAKTNEKDVW

-726 GETAKSTPLS
+726 GETPKGTPLS

-743 YKVSDDPSSAIEET
+743 YKVSDDPSAAIEET

-764 VKVHEA
+764 VKVHET

-785 FTLTDTGTYAW
+785 FTLTESGTYAW

-823 GRVQHAF
+823 GKVQHAF

-838 VQGKKPDVPKCEVST
+838 VRKPETPKCEVST
-853 KSQGEVAFENDKAD
+853 KSQGEVTFENGKAD
-867 LHDELLLKNCEQAAK
+867 LHDELLLKNCSDAAK
-882 AEFELWKQANGDQSG
+882 AEFELWRQADGDQSG
-897 DVLITVTGKVDAV
+897 DVLITVTGKVDAK
-910 DGAHSPTVTV
+910 DGIHSPTVTV

-925 YYWREKVYDKS
+925 YYWREKVYDQT

-944 ARKSNET
+944 ARKPNET

>member
-25 AAAAT
+25 AAVAT
-30 LVAGMLV
+30 LAAGLLV
-37 AGTANAA
+37 AGTADAA
-44 SMRDP
+44 TMRDP
-49 FERTIQN
+49 FERSIQN
-56 SNPGLWTNLGTITF
+56 GNPGLWTNVGTITF
-70 SNGNKYENME
+70 SNGKKYENMA
-80 QSLGVVDRVNGRNT
+80 QSLGVVDRVNGKNT
-94 YCIQADVL
+94 YCIEADTL
-102 YTDTPEGPWSEWT
+102 YTGTTGDWGDWT
-115 DENSRPDA
+115 DERTKPDA

-129 TDKYNGNKDDL
+129 VDRYNGDRDDL
-140 TQAAIAGLIHRELD
+140 TQAAIAGLIHQKLD
-154 PIGPE
+154 PMGNE
-159 YLQNVQRLGWKDGT
+159 YLSGLRQLGWADEP
-173 SWATY
+173 SWDAYT
-178 EAKMNELWNEAVA
+178 AKMNSLWTEAV
-191 NTPENLDM
+191 NGTPKDLDM
-199 TYKYTTGERKGSVT
+199 QYRYTTGKRKGLVT
-213 PSITNGNGAEIAG
+213 PSIMNGNGVEIAG
-226 IQYTVTLNGPAVFD
+226 IQYTVTLKGPAVFD
-240 QTKTSTISGTTTN
+240 QTGTNTISGTTTN
-253 EAIHLPWTATG
+253 EAIHLSWTATG

-269 STVQHKIPKAIRLDS
+269 SIVQHKIPKATRLES

-301 IQFDVLNNF
+301 IQFEVLNNF
-310 KPTIESNQTDHRIE
+310 KPTIQSDQSDHRIE

-341 GDWIEGATIKST
+341 GDWIQGATIKST

-378 ATVTGDKDGATNHV
+378 ATVAGDRDGATSHV
-392 DATSITMDPD
+392 DASSIAMDPG
-402 FVKAHKGATPS
+402 FVKAHPGATPS
-413 NLPDTGWYTWVW
+413 SLPATGWYTWVW
-425 QITPDMQDAN
+425 EITPGMQDAN
-435 MKQYLSTDYDWS
+435 MRQYLSPDYDWS
-447 DNVLEAESTQ
+447 DNVLEAETTL
-457 HMRNM
+457 HVRGM
-462 QPTIKSSV
+462 QPTITSSV
-470 SDAYKNDQSTVTG
+470 SAAYRTDQSKVTG
-483 ADGTERPSVQI
+483 ADGIERPAVQI
-494 GSAQASDKTDVV
+494 GSAAASDRTDVV
-506 YLEKGSV
+506 YLEKGGV
-513 IRDKVTLNVTDVN
+513 IRDKVTLGVSDVN
-526 GDGKVDTQDWLHTKD
+526 GDGKTDTADWLHTKD
-541 GQGEGKET
+541 GQGEGRET
-549 EDNQITL
+549 EANQITIR
-556 TVNGTIYGGMTREQ
+556 VNGTLYGGMTREQ

-588 QAVKLATA
+588 QAVKLATT

-602 AGDYLIS
+602 AGDYLLS
-609 SSDEDKPV
+609 SRKGEKPAGV
-617 AQWKA
+617 WKA
-622 EDGVDLTNLPSGYAT
+622 ENGIDLTNPPSGYAT
-637 FVFDIANKDQDTES
+637 FVYDIANRDQDTKN
-651 QTGIKPSKD
+651 QTGIEPSRD

-669 APFTADETVMIRL
+669 APFTADETVMFRL

-701 IDKLVVAKTNEKDVW
+701 VDKLVVAKTNEKDVW

-726 GETAKSTPLS
+726 GETPKGTPLS

-743 YKVSDDPSSAIEET
+743 YKVSDDPSAAIEET

-764 VKVHEA
+764 VKVHET

-785 FTLTDTGTYAW
+785 FTLTESGTYAW

-823 GRVQHAF
+823 GKVQHAF

-838 VQGKKPDVPKCEVST
+838 VRKPETPKCEVST
-853 KSQGEVAFENDKAD
+853 KSQGEVTFENGKAD
-867 LHDELLLKNCEQAAK
+867 LHDELLLKNCSDAAK
-882 AEFELWKQANGDQSG
+882 AEFELWRQADGDQSG
-897 DVLITVTGKVDAV
+897 DVLITVTGKVDAK
-910 DGAHSPTVTV
+910 DGIHSPTVTV

-925 YYWREKVYDKS
+925 YYWREKVYDQT

-944 ARKSNET
+944 ARKPNET

>member
-1 MGRNNNPTRGSTI
+1 MGRNNNPARGSTI

-25 AAAAT
+25 AAVAT
-30 LVAGMLV
+30 LAAGMLV

-44 SMRDP
+44 AMRDP
-49 FERTIQN
+49 FERSIQN
-56 SNPGLWTNLGTITF
+56 GNPGLWTNLGTLTF
-70 SNGNKYENME
+70 SNGASYPNME
-80 QSLGVVDRVNGRNT
+80 QSLGVVDRVNGKNV
-94 YCIQADVL
+94 YCIQADTL
-102 YTDTPEGPWSEWT
+102 YTGTMGTWGDWT
-115 DENSRPDA
+115 DERTKPDA

-129 TDKYNGNKDDL
+129 ADRYNGNRDDL
-140 TQAAIAGLIHRELD
+140 TQAAIAGLIHQKLD
-154 PIGPE
+154 PMGGE
-159 YLQNVQRLGWKDGT
+159 YLNGIQRLGWKDGIG
-173 SWATY
+173 WDTY
-178 EAKMNELWNEAVA
+178 AAKMDSLWNEAVA
-191 NTPENLDM
+191 NTPSNLDM
-199 TYKYTTGERKGSVT
+199 QYRYTTGKRKGLVT
-213 PSITNGNGAEIAG
+213 PSIMNGNGVEIAG
-226 IQYTVTLNGPAVFD
+226 IQYTVTLKGPAVFD
-240 QTKTSTISGTTTN
+240 QTGTNTISGTTTN
-253 EAIHLPWTATG
+253 EAIHLSWTATG

-269 STVQHKIPKAIRLDS
+269 SIVQHKIPKATRLES

-301 IQFDVLNNF
+301 IQFEVLNNF
-310 KPTIESNQTDHRIE
+310 KPTIQSDQSDHRIE

-341 GDWIEGATIKST
+341 GDWIQGATIKST

-367 TTVKDGVKAAT
+367 TTVRDGVKAAT
-378 ATVTGDKDGATNHV
+378 ATAAGDRDGATSHV
-392 DATSITMDPD
+392 DASSITMDPG
-402 FVKAHKGATPS
+402 FVKAHPGATPS
-413 NLPDTGWYTWVW
+413 SLPATGWYTWVW
-425 QITPDMQDAN
+425 EITPGMQDAN
-435 MKQYLSTDYDWS
+435 MRQYLPANYDWS
-447 DNVLEAESTQ
+447 DNVLEAETTLHVRS
-457 HMRNM
+457 M
-462 QPTIKSSV
+462 QPTITSSV
-470 SDAYKNDQSTVTG
+470 SAAYKTDQSKVTG
-483 ADGTERPSVQI
+483 ADGIERPAVQI
-494 GSAQASDKTDVV
+494 GSAAASDRTDVV
-506 YLEKGSV
+506 YLEKGGV
-513 IRDKVTLNVTDVN
+513 IRDKVTLGMADVN
-526 GDGKVDTQDWLHTKD
+526 GDGKTDTADWLHTKD
-541 GQGEGKET
+541 GQGEGRET
-549 EDNQITL
+549 EANQITIR
-556 TVNGTIYGGMTREQ
+556 VNGTLYGGMTREQ

-576 DTAAGKTVELPK
+576 DAASGKTVELPK
-588 QAVKLATA
+588 QAVKLATT

-602 AGDYLIS
+602 IGDYLLS
-609 SSDEDKPV
+609 SRKGEKPAGV
-617 AQWKA
+617 WKA
-622 EDGVDLTNLPSGYAT
+622 ENGIDLTNPPSGYAT
-637 FVFDIANKDQDTES
+637 FVYDIANRDQDTKN
-651 QTGIKPSKD
+651 QTGIEPSRD

-669 APFTADETVMIRL
+669 APFTADETIMTRL

-701 IDKLVVAKTNEKDVW
+701 VDKLVVAKTNEKDVW
-716 PTYPE
+716 PTYPQS
-721 TNVTE
+721 NVTE
-726 GETAKSTPLS
+726 GETPKGTPLS

-743 YKVSDDPSSAIEET
+743 YKVSDDPAAAIEQT

-764 VKVHEA
+764 VKVHET

-785 FTLTDTGTYAW
+785 FTLTEPGTYAW

-812 LAALAWRQLTH
+812 LTALAWRQLTH
-823 GRVQHAF
+823 GKVQHAF

-838 VQGKKPDVPKCEVST
+838 VRKPETPKCEVST
-853 KSQGEVAFENDKAD
+853 RSQGEVTMENGGAD
-867 LHDELLLKNCEQAAK
+867 LHDELLLKNCSDAAK
-882 AEFELWKQANGDQSG
+882 AEFELWKQSNGDQSG

-925 YYWREKVYDKS
+925 YYWREKVYDQT

>member
-25 AAAAT
+25 AAVAT
-30 LVAGMLV
+30 LAAGLLV
-37 AGTANAA
+37 AGTADAA
-44 SMRDP
+44 TMRDP
-49 FERTIQN
+49 FERSIQN
-56 SNPGLWTNLGTITF
+56 GNPGLWTNVGTITF
-70 SNGNKYENME
+70 SNGKKYENMA
-80 QSLGVVDRVNGRNT
+80 QSLGVVDRVNGKNT
-94 YCIQADVL
+94 YCIEADTL
-102 YTDTPEGPWSEWT
+102 YTGTSGTWGDWT
-115 DENSRPDA
+115 DERTKPDA
-123 QRLAWL
+123 QKLAWL
-129 TDKYNGNKDDL
+129 TDRHNGDRDDL
-140 TQAAIAGLIHRELD
+140 TQAAIAGLIHQKLD
-154 PIGPE
+154 PMGNE
-159 YLQNVQRLGWKDGT
+159 YLNGLRQLGWADGP
-173 SWATY
+173 SWDAYT
-178 EAKMNELWNEAVA
+178 AKMNSLWTEAV
-191 NTPENLDM
+191 NGTPTDLDM
-199 TYKYTTGERKGSVT
+199 QYRYTTGKRKGLVT
-213 PSITNGNGAEIAG
+213 PSIMNGNGVEIAG
-226 IQYTVTLNGPAVFD
+226 IQYTVTLKGPAVFD
-240 QTKTSTISGTTTN
+240 QTGTNTISGTTTN
-253 EAIHLPWTATG
+253 EAIHLSWTATG

-269 STVQHKIPKAIRLDS
+269 SIVQHKIPKATRLES

-301 IQFDVLNNF
+301 IQFEVLNNF
-310 KPTIESNQTDHRIE
+310 KPTIQSDQSDHRIE

-341 GDWIEGATIKST
+341 GDWIQGATIKST

-378 ATVTGDKDGATNHV
+378 ATVAGDRDGATSHV
-392 DATSITMDPD
+392 DASSIAMDPG
-402 FVKAHKGATPS
+402 FVKAHPGATPS
-413 NLPDTGWYTWVW
+413 SLPATGWYTWVW
-425 QITPDMQDAN
+425 EITPGMQDAN
-435 MKQYLSTDYDWS
+435 MRQYLSPDYDWS
-447 DNVLEAESTQ
+447 DNVLEAETTL
-457 HMRNM
+457 HVRGM
-462 QPTIKSSV
+462 QPTITSSV
-470 SDAYKNDQSTVTG
+470 SAAYRTDQSKVTG
-483 ADGTERPSVQI
+483 ADGIERPAVQI
-494 GSAQASDKTDVV
+494 GSAAASDRTDVV
-506 YLEKGSV
+506 YLEKGGV
-513 IRDKVTLNVTDVN
+513 IRDKVTLGVSDVN
-526 GDGKVDTQDWLHTKD
+526 GDGKTDTADWLHTKD
-541 GQGEGKET
+541 GQGEGRET
-549 EDNQITL
+549 EANQITIR
-556 TVNGTIYGGMTREQ
+556 VNGTLYGGMTREQ

-588 QAVKLATA
+588 QAVKLATT

-602 AGDYLIS
+602 AGDYLLS
-609 SSDEDKPV
+609 SRKGEKPAGV
-617 AQWKA
+617 WKA
-622 EDGVDLTNLPSGYAT
+622 ENGIDLTNPPSGYAT
-637 FVFDIANKDQDTES
+637 FVYDIANRDQDTKN
-651 QTGIKPSKD
+651 QTGIEPSRD

-669 APFTADETVMIRL
+669 APFTADETVMFRL

-701 IDKLVVAKTNEKDVW
+701 VDKLVVAKTNEKDVW

-726 GETAKSTPLS
+726 GETPKGTPLS

-743 YKVSDDPSSAIEET
+743 YKVSDDPSAAIEET

-764 VKVHEA
+764 VKVHET

-785 FTLTDTGTYAW
+785 FTLTESGTYAW

-823 GRVQHAF
+823 GKVQHAF

-838 VQGKKPDVPKCEVST
+838 VRKPETPKCEVST
-853 KSQGEVAFENDKAD
+853 KSQGEVTFENGKAD
-867 LHDELLLKNCEQAAK
+867 LHDELLLKNCSDAAK
-882 AEFELWKQANGDQSG
+882 AEFELWRQADGDQSG
-897 DVLITVTGKVDAV
+897 DVLITVTGKVDAK
-910 DGAHSPTVTV
+910 DGIHSPTVTV

-925 YYWREKVYDKS
+925 YYWREKVYDQT

-944 ARKSNET
+944 ARKPNET

>member
-37 AGTANAA
+37 AGTADAA
-44 SMRDP
+44 DMRDP
-49 FERTIQN
+49 FERSIQN
-56 SNPGLWTNLGTITF
+56 GNPGLWANLGTITF
-70 SNGNKYENME
+70 SNGHKYEDTE
-80 QSLGVVDRVNGRNT
+80 QSLGVVDKVNGKNV
-94 YCIQADVL
+94 YCIQADTL
-102 YTDTPEGPWSEWT
+102 YTGTTGTWGEWT
-115 DENSRPDA
+115 DAKTKPDA

-129 TDKYNGNKDDL
+129 ADKYNGNTDDL
-140 TQAAIAGLIHRELD
+140 TQAAIAGLIHQKLD
-154 PIGPE
+154 PMGEE
-159 YLQNVQRLGWKDGT
+159 YLKGIERLGWKDGT
-173 SWATY
+173 SWDTY
-178 EAKMNELWNEAVA
+178 TKKMNELWNEAVA
-191 NTPENLDM
+191 NTPSNLDM
-199 TYKYTTGERKGSVT
+199 RYQYTIGQRKGTIDVG
-213 PSITNGNGAEIAG
+213 IQNGNGGFLSG
-226 IQYTVTLNGPAVFD
+226 ITYTATLKGPAVFD
-240 QTKTSTISGTTTN
+240 QTGKNTISGTTTN
-253 EAIHLPWTATG
+253 SAQHVAWTATG
-264 NGKVT
+264 NGKVMP
-269 STVQHKIPKAIRLDS
+269 VFNYKVPKAAKLSS
-284 PNQNLMGPTD
+284 PNQNLMAATD
-294 PQTVSKN
+294 PETVSKN
-301 IQFDVLNNF
+301 IQFEVLNNF

-332 LTWHVDPTG
+332 LTWHVDPSG

-353 GTLYYFAKKPVEGR
+353 GTLYYFAKKPVEGQ

-392 DATSITMDPD
+392 DAASITMDPD
-402 FVKAHKGATPS
+402 FVKTHPGATPS
-413 NLPDTGWYTWVW
+413 SLPDTGWYTWVW

-457 HMRNM
+457 HVRNM

-513 IRDKVTLNVTDVN
+513 IRDKVTLGVADVN

-556 TVNGTIYGGMTREQ
+556 TVNGAIYGGMTREQ

-588 QAVKLATA
+588 QAVKLATT

-602 AGDYLIS
+602 TGDYLIS

-651 QTGIKPSKD
+651 QTGIKPSDD

-669 APFTADETVMIRL
+669 APFTADETVMFRL

-701 IDKLVVAKTNEKDVW
+701 VDKLVVAKTNEKDVW

-726 GETAKSTPLS
+726 GEIPKATPLS

-743 YKVSDDPSSAIEET
+743 YKVSDDPSAAIEET

-764 VKVHEA
+764 VKVHET

-785 FTLTDTGTYAW
+785 FTLTESGTYAW
-796 HWVMTPS
+796 HWTMTPS

-812 LAALAWRQLTH
+812 LTALAWRQLTH
-823 GRVQHAF
+823 GKVQHAF

-838 VQGKKPDVPKCEVST
+838 VRKPETPKCEVST
-853 KSQGEVAFENDKAD
+853 KSQGEVTFENGKAD
-867 LHDELLLKNCEQAAK
+867 LHDELLLKNCSDAAK
-882 AEFELWKQANGDQSG
+882 AEFELWKQSNGDQSG
-897 DVLITVTGKVDAV
+897 DVLITVTGKVDAK

>member
-1 MGRNNNPTRGSTI
+1 MGRNSNPTRGSTI

-25 AAAAT
+25 AAVAT
-30 LVAGMLV
+30 LAAGMLV
-37 AGTANAA
+37 AGTADAA
-44 SMRDP
+44 VTRDP
-49 FERTIQN
+49 SERVGWN
-56 SNPGLWTNLGTITF
+56 GNPGLWTNQGTITF
-70 SNGNKYENME
+70 SNGASYQNEA
-80 QSLGVVDRVNGRNT
+80 QALGVVDRVNGKNA
-94 YCIQADVL
+94 YCIQADVK
-102 YTDTPEGPWSEWT
+102 YTGTAGTWGEWT
-115 DENSRPDA
+115 DERTKPDA
-123 QRLAWL
+123 QKLAWL
-129 TDKYNGNKDDL
+129 ADRYNNDRDDL
-140 TQAAIAGLIHRELD
+140 TQAAIAGLIHQKLD
-154 PIGPE
+154 PMGNE
-159 YLQNVQRLGWKDGT
+159 YLNGLRQLGWADGP
-173 SWATY
+173 SWDTY
-178 EAKMNELWNEAVA
+178 AAKMDSLWNEAVA
-191 NTPENLDM
+191 NTPAGLNMEHQ
-199 TYKYTTGERKGSVT
+199 YTQGKRKGTINVG
-213 PSITNGNGAEIAG
+213 IQNGNGANIAG
-226 IQYTVTLNGPAVFD
+226 AQYTATLNGPAVFD
-240 QTKTSTISGTTTN
+240 QNGKNTISGTTTGSDQ
-253 EAIHLPWTATG
+253 HLAWTATG
-264 NGKVT
+264 NGEVT
-269 STVQHKIPKAIRLDS
+269 YTLSRKIPKAAILSS
-284 PNQNLMGPTD
+284 PNQNLMSPTD
-294 PQTVSKN
+294 PGTQTSN
-301 IQFDVLNNF
+301 ITFQVQANF
-310 KPTIESNQTDHRIE
+310 KPTIRSDQSDHRIE

-341 GDWIEGATIKST
+341 GDWIQGATIKST
-353 GTLYYFAKKPVEGR
+353 GTLYYFANKPVEGR
-367 TTVKDGVKAAT
+367 TTVRDGVKAAT
-378 ATVTGDKDGATNHV
+378 ATAAGDRDGATSHV
-392 DATSITMDPD
+392 DASSITMDPG
-402 FVKAHKGATPS
+402 FVKTHPGARAS
-413 NLPDTGWYTWVW
+413 SLPDTGWYTWVW

-457 HMRNM
+457 HVRNM

-513 IRDKVTLNVTDVN
+513 IRDKVTLGVTDVN

-556 TVNGTIYGGMTREQ
+556 TVNGAIYGGMTREQ

-812 LAALAWRQLTH
+812 LTALAWRQLTH
-823 GRVQHAF
+823 GKVQHAF

-853 KSQGEVAFENDKAD
+853 KSQGEVTFENGRAD

>member
-37 AGTANAA
+37 AGTADAA
-44 SMRDP
+44 DMRDP
-49 FERTIQN
+49 FERAIWN
-56 SNPGLWTNLGTITF
+56 NNPGLATNMGTITF
-70 SNGNKYENME
+70 SNGHKYENIE
-80 QSLGVVDRVNGRNT
+80 QGLGIVDRVNGRNV

-102 YTDTPEGPWSEWT
+102 YTGTTGTWGDWT
-115 DENSRPDA
+115 DERTKPDA

-129 TDKYNGNKDDL
+129 TDRYNGNTDDL
-140 TQAAIAGLIHRELD
+140 TQGAIAGLIHKKLD
-154 PIGPE
+154 PMGEE
-159 YLQNVQRLGWKDGT
+159 YMQNVQRLGWKDGT
-173 SWATY
+173 SWDTY
-178 EAKMNELWNEAVA
+178 TAKMNELWNEAVA
-191 NTPENLDM
+191 NTPSNLDM
-199 TYKYTTGERKGSVT
+199 RYQYTLGKRKGTIDVG
-213 PSITNGNGAEIAG
+213 IQNGNGGFLSG
-226 IQYTVTLNGPAVFD
+226 ITYTATLKGPAVFD
-240 QTKTSTISGTTTN
+240 QTGKNTISGTTTN
-253 EAIHLPWTATG
+253 SAQHVAWTATG
-264 NGKVT
+264 NGKVMP
-269 STVQHKIPKAIRLDS
+269 VFNYKVPKAAKLSS
-284 PNQNLMGPTD
+284 PNQNLMAATD
-294 PQTVSKN
+294 PETVSKN
-301 IQFDVLNNF
+301 IQFEVLNNF
-310 KPTIESNQTDHRIE
+310 KPTIESDQSDHRIE

-341 GDWIEGATIKST
+341 GDWIQGATIKST

-378 ATVTGDKDGATNHV
+378 ATVTGDGDGATNHV
-392 DATSITMDPD
+392 DAASITMDPG
-402 FVKAHKGATPS
+402 FVKTHKGATPS
-413 NLPDTGWYTWVW
+413 SLPATGWYTWVW

-435 MKQYLSTDYDWS
+435 MRQYLSTDYDWS

-457 HMRNM
+457 HVRSM

-470 SDAYKNDQSTVTG
+470 SAAYKTDQSTVAG

-513 IRDKVTLNVTDVN
+513 IRDKVTLGVTDVN

-549 EDNQITL
+549 EDNQITIR
-556 TVNGTIYGGMTREQ
+556 VNGTLYGGMTREQ

-576 DTAAGKTVELPK
+576 DTAAGKTVGLPK

-651 QTGIKPSKD
+651 QTGVKPSRD

-669 APFTADETVMIRL
+669 APFTADETVMFRL

-701 IDKLVVAKTNEKDVW
+701 VDKLVVAKTNEKDVW

-838 VQGKKPDVPKCEVST
+838 VQGKKPETPRCEVST
-853 KSQGEVAFENDKAD
+853 RSQGEVTFENGKAD

-981 LALAGSRKRIRL
+981 LALAGPRKRIRL